1 MKKRLISLLL
11 AFSMM
16 LTFLP
21 VGAVTVFAVDS
32 EWSCGATDS
41 DTVTAH
47 FNSTSGTLTFSGE
60 GAMENYQTMHFVA
73 PWKEI
78 SNQIKKIVIE
88 NGVTSIG
95 SNAFYQCSDMQATLD
110 LSNAK
115 ALTSIGNNAFYGCK
129 ELTGTLKFPDSVT
142 GIGAKAFRDC
152 NNLSGNF
159 ELPESLQSVGIDAFC
174 NCYNLTGGLKLPDTV
189 TSIGTGAFNNCA
201 KLDGYL
207 VLSSSLTKIPQYA
220 FNNCV
225 NLKVEDKLVIPS
237 SVTVIED
244 GAFTRCSSLTGDL
257 EIPDTVTSIGNHA
270 FNGCSSLNGYLTLP
284 SQLTVIPSCAFWNCS
299 QLKVQGGL
307 KIPENVKSIGWGA
320 FKGCA
325 QLKGSLTLPENI
337 ESIGRQAFYDCTGL
351 TGTLKIPENVKSI
364 GGDAFRG
371 CAQLKGSLTLPKD
384 IESIGEQAF
393 YDCTGLTG
401 TLKIPDTV
409 TKIEQGTFYHCGL
422 DFIFPSNVTSIGPR
436 AFDACVNFKGDEEG
450 NFMIPETV
458 QTVGEDAFKRAGIK
472 RLFLPQNL
480 QNIQQIDEQNRAIY
494 YNGTRAELEE
504 AIGTNNF
511 TNLDRAKLKI
521 GSQDIRYLCNVTFN
535 PNGGVF
541 ADGTSAPKTIEG
553 IYRTEKV
560 ATKGDV
566 PANPTRKG
574 YVFDGWYYTDNVARA
589 MTAFD
594 PATEGVPDTITLY
607 AAWRQTDTLAT
618 VAISGLS
625 DGDTLV
631 KGKEYPFT
639 VKITPDGDAGNGK
652 LTLTL
657 ANGGTLYQQ
666 KDDGTWEEMTSS
678 ELDIAL
684 VSKSYQFKLIPDQTG
699 PNTLTAGVQKDGLT
713 GAPNTDEVNFT
724 VRDYEDGTV
733 AIEGLEDAVIK
744 EGESKDFT
752 VKVDPKDDTGKGKI
766 DFGGKNGEVQYKDG
780 DDWKDMPADGLEI
793 DLDDGA
799 KDYEFRI
806 TPKETGKQTLTAA
819 VKQDKNELARDE
831 KDFVVSEMPILT
843 LKDGVI
849 TSVTVPGK
857 DGADPEDITEIVK
870 KNANEDGS
878 FNVPEGATVSV
889 AFDKDAFADSGLKF
903 GHWDITGLDDPNAY
917 QDKESFAFEMPA
929 KGVTLKAMT
938 QDASIEDDEPN
949 VLGTAAIIGTAA
961 VGGAVLGYQA
971 YSLGAE
977 FAGKLM
983 ALPYFP
989 SNRSALAMML
999 WEDAGKPMPE
1009 SELLYPDV
1017 GQEERDMDLQHAA
1030 RWAMENE
1037 LIPDLNDEGTAPE
1050 EMKFYPDNT
1059 VSKIDVLNAWQKAQ
1073 ELKQN
1078 A

>member
-1 MKKRLISLLL
+1 MKKRLVSLLL

-21 VGAVTVFAVDS
+21 VGAVTVFAADS

-41 DTVTAH
+41 DTVTAR
-47 FNSTSGTLTFSGE
+47 FESASGTLTFSGE

-78 SNQIKKIVIE
+78 SNQIKEIVIE

-142 GIGAKAFRDC
+142 GIGAEAFRDC
-152 NNLSGNF
+152 NNLFGNF
-159 ELPESLQSVGIDAFC
+159 ELPKGLQSVGNDAFC
-174 NCYNLTGGLKLPDTV
+174 NCYNLTGDLKLPDTV
-189 TSIGTGAFNNCA
+189 TSIGTGAFYNCA

-207 VLSSSLTKIPQYA
+207 VLSNSLTKIPKIA

-244 GAFTRCSSLTGDL
+244 AAFARCSSLTGDL
-257 EIPDTVTSIGNHA
+257 EIPDTVTSIGNNA
-270 FNGCSSLNGYLTLP
+270 FYGCSSLNGYLTLP

-320 FKGCA
+320 FRGCA

-351 TGTLKIPENVKSI
+351 TGT
-364 GGDAFRG
+364 F
-371 CAQLKGSLTLPKD
+371 
-384 IESIGEQAF
+384 
-393 YDCTGLTG
+393 
-401 TLKIPDTV
+401 KIPDTV
-409 TKIEQGTFYHCGL
+409 TTIEQETFYHCGL
-422 DFIFPSNVTSIGPR
+422 DFIFPSNVTSIGLR

-480 QNIQQIDEQNRAIY
+480 QNIRQIDEQNRAIY

-521 GSQDIRYLCNVTFN
+521 CSQDIRYLCNVTFN

-684 VSKSYQFKLIPDQTG
+684 VSKSYQFKLVPDKTG

-713 GAPNTDEVNFT
+713 GAPNTDEVSFT

-733 AIEGLEDAVIK
+733 TIEGLEDAVIK

-819 VKQDKNELARDE
+819 VKKGEKELARDE

-857 DGADPEDITEIVK
+857 NGADPEDITEIVK

-878 FNVPEGATVSV
+878 FHVPEGATVSV

-929 KGVTLKAMT
+929 KAVTLKAMT
-938 QDASIEDDEPN
+938 QDASIEDDEPDI
-949 VLGTAAIIGTAA
+949 VGPIVIGTTVV

-1009 SELLYPDV
+1009 SELIYPDV
-1017 GQEERDMDLQHAA
+1017 GQEKRDMDLQHAA

>member
-1 MKKRLISLLL
+1 MKKRLVSLLL

-21 VGAVTVFAVDS
+21 VGAVTAFAEDP
-32 EWSCGATDS
+32 EWSCGANAS
-41 DTVTAH
+41 NIVTAH
-47 FNSTSGTLTFSGE
+47 FNSASGTLTFSGE

-110 LSNAK
+110 LSDAK
-115 ALTSIGNNAFYGCK
+115 ALTSIGNNAFYRCK
-129 ELTGTLKFPDSVT
+129 KLTGSLEIPDSVT
-142 GIGAKAFRDC
+142 EIGAEAFLDC

-159 ELPESLQSVGIDAFC
+159 ELPEGLQSVGNDAFY

-189 TSIGTGAFNNCA
+189 TSIGTGAFYNCA
-201 KLDGYL
+201 NLDGYL
-207 VLSSSLTKIPQYA
+207 VLSSSLTRIPKIA

-244 GAFTRCSSLTGDL
+244 AAFARCSSLTGDL
-257 EIPDTVTSIGNHA
+257 EIPDTVTSIGNNA
-270 FNGCSSLNGYLTLP
+270 FYGCSSLNGYLTLP

-320 FKGCA
+320 F
-325 QLKGSLTLPENI
+325 
-337 ESIGRQAFYDCTGL
+337 
-351 TGTLKIPENVKSI
+351 
-364 GGDAFRG
+364 RG

-384 IESIGEQAF
+384 IESIGRQAF

-401 TLKIPDTV
+401 TFKIPDTV
-409 TKIEQGTFYHCGL
+409 TEIEQETFYHCGL
-422 DFIFPSNVTSIGPR
+422 DFIFPSNVTSIGLR

-458 QTVGEDAFKRAGIK
+458 QTVREDAFKRAGIK

-480 QNIQQIDEQNRAIY
+480 QNIRQIDEQNRAIY

-511 TNLDRAKLKI
+511 TNLDRANLKI
-521 GSQDIRYLCNVTFN
+521 GSQDIRYLCDVTFN
-535 PNGGVF
+535 PNGGTF
-541 ADGTSAPKTIEG
+541 KDGTSAPVTIKE
-553 IYRTEKV
+553 IWRTEKV

-607 AAWRQTDTLAT
+607 AAWRQTDTFAT

-684 VSKSYQFKLIPDQTG
+684 VSKSYQFKLVPDQTG

-713 GAPNTDEVNFT
+713 GAPNTDEVSFT

-733 AIEGLEDAVIK
+733 TIDGLDNVTLNEEK
-744 EGESKDFT
+744 SHDFT
-752 VKVDPKDDTGKGKI
+752 VRVDPKDDTGKGKI

-806 TPKETGKQTLTAA
+806 TPKMSGEQTLT
-819 VKQDKNELARDE
+819 
-831 KDFVVSEMPILT
+831 
-843 LKDGVI
+843 
-849 TSVTVPGK
+849 VTVTKENGDELGK
-857 DGADPEDITEIVK
+857 AEAKYTVNKKDVFHTLTVIGGTVKVDGTAVAPDADNSYPVKEDAVVEVSFDRSILSDAQTFDQWTISDKSLLGDPDVAYDEETFTFTMPHADVK
-870 KNANEDGS
+870 
-878 FNVPEGATVSV
+878 
-889 AFDKDAFADSGLKF
+889 
-903 GHWDITGLDDPNAY
+903 I
-917 QDKESFAFEMPA
+917 ES
-929 KGVTLKAMT
+929 MT
-938 QDASIEDDEPN
+938 RDASIDEGPN
-949 VLGTAAIIGTAA
+949 LLEKGAAAGTVIVGGVVLLYQGHMLGTELYLRYLLPHGAIVPQNRAEL
-961 VGGAVLGYQA
+961 AVL
-971 YSLGAE
+971 
-977 FAGKLM
+977 
-983 ALPYFP
+983 
-989 SNRSALAMML
+989 L
-999 WEDAGKPMPE
+999 WQDAGNPE
-1009 SELLYPDV
+1009 PVSTALYSDISNEDSAI
-1017 GQEERDMDLQHAA
+1017 QQAA
-1030 RWAMENE
+1030 RWAVENDLMELLDADE
-1037 LIPDLNDEGTAPE
+1037 HPDHFDPFAPVT
-1050 EMKFYPDNT
+1050 FTD
-1059 VSKIDVLNAWQKAQ
+1059 SIHAWKKAQ
-1073 ELKQN
+1073 ERKQTPTT
-1078 A
+1078 

>member
-1 MKKRLISLLL
+1 MKKRLVSLLL

-21 VGAVTVFAVDS
+21 VGAVTAFAEDP
-32 EWSCGATDS
+32 EWSCGANAS
-41 DTVTAH
+41 NIVTAH
-47 FNSTSGTLTFSGE
+47 FNSASGTLTFSGE

-110 LSNAK
+110 LSDAK

-129 ELTGTLKFPDSVT
+129 KLTGSLEIPDSVT
-142 GIGAKAFRDC
+142 EIGAEAFLDC

-159 ELPESLQSVGIDAFC
+159 ELPEGLQSVGNDAFY

-189 TSIGTGAFNNCA
+189 TSIGTGAFYNCA
-201 KLDGYL
+201 NLDGYL
-207 VLSSSLTKIPQYA
+207 VLSSSLTKIPKIA

-244 GAFTRCSSLTGDL
+244 AAFARCSSLTGDL
-257 EIPDTVTSIGNHA
+257 EIPDTVTSIGNNA
-270 FNGCSSLNGYLTLP
+270 FYGCSSLNGYLTLP

-320 FKGCA
+320 F
-325 QLKGSLTLPENI
+325 
-337 ESIGRQAFYDCTGL
+337 
-351 TGTLKIPENVKSI
+351 
-364 GGDAFRG
+364 RG

-384 IESIGEQAF
+384 IESIGRQAF

-401 TLKIPDTV
+401 TFKIPDTV
-409 TKIEQGTFYHCGL
+409 TEIEQETFYHCGL
-422 DFIFPSNVTSIGPR
+422 DFIFPSNVTSIGLR

-458 QTVGEDAFKRAGIK
+458 QTVREDAFKRAGIK

-480 QNIQQIDEQNRAIY
+480 QNIRQIDEQNRAIY

-511 TNLDRAKLKI
+511 TNLDRANLKI
-521 GSQDIRYLCNVTFN
+521 GSQDIRYLCDVTFN
-535 PNGGVF
+535 PNGGTF
-541 ADGTSAPKTIEG
+541 KDGTSAPVTIKE
-553 IYRTEKV
+553 IWRTEKV

-684 VSKSYQFKLIPDQTG
+684 VSKSYQFKLVPDQTG

-713 GAPNTDEVNFT
+713 GAPNTDEVSFT

-733 AIEGLEDAVIK
+733 TIDGLDNVTLNEEK
-744 EGESKDFT
+744 SHDFT
-752 VKVDPKDDTGKGKI
+752 VRVDPKDDTGKGKI

-806 TPKETGKQTLTAA
+806 TPKMSGEQTLT
-819 VKQDKNELARDE
+819 
-831 KDFVVSEMPILT
+831 
-843 LKDGVI
+843 
-849 TSVTVPGK
+849 VTVTKENGDELGK
-857 DGADPEDITEIVK
+857 AEAKYTVNKKDVFHTLTVIGGTVKVDGTAVAPDADNSYPVKEDAVVEVSFDRSILSDAQTFDQWTISDKSLLGDPDVAYDEETFTFTMPHADVK
-870 KNANEDGS
+870 
-878 FNVPEGATVSV
+878 
-889 AFDKDAFADSGLKF
+889 
-903 GHWDITGLDDPNAY
+903 I
-917 QDKESFAFEMPA
+917 ES
-929 KGVTLKAMT
+929 MT
-938 QDASIEDDEPN
+938 RDASIDEGPN
-949 VLGTAAIIGTAA
+949 LLEKGAAAGTVIVGGVVLLYQGHMLGTELYLRYLLPHGAIVPQNRAEL
-961 VGGAVLGYQA
+961 AVL
-971 YSLGAE
+971 
-977 FAGKLM
+977 
-983 ALPYFP
+983 
-989 SNRSALAMML
+989 L
-999 WEDAGKPMPE
+999 WQDAGNPE
-1009 SELLYPDV
+1009 PVSTALYSDISNEDSAI
-1017 GQEERDMDLQHAA
+1017 QQAA
-1030 RWAMENE
+1030 RWAVENDLMELLDADE
-1037 LIPDLNDEGTAPE
+1037 HPDHFDPFAPVT
-1050 EMKFYPDNT
+1050 FTD
-1059 VSKIDVLNAWQKAQ
+1059 SIHAWKKAQ
-1073 ELKQN
+1073 ERKQTPTT
-1078 A
+1078 

>member
-1 MKKRLISLLL
+1 MKKRLVSLLL

-21 VGAVTVFAVDS
+21 VGAVTVFAADS

-41 DTVTAH
+41 DTVTAR
-47 FNSTSGTLTFSGE
+47 FESASGTLTFSGE

-95 SNAFYQCSDMQATLD
+95 SNAFYQCGDMQATLD
-110 LSNAK
+110 LSDAK
-115 ALTSIGNNAFYGCK
+115 ALTSIGDNAFYGCK
-129 ELTGTLKFPDSVT
+129 KLTGSLEIPDSVT
-142 GIGAKAFRDC
+142 KIGAEAFLDC

-159 ELPESLQSVGIDAFC
+159 ELPEGLQSVGNDAFY

-189 TSIGTGAFNNCA
+189 TSIGTGAFYNCA

-207 VLSSSLTKIPQYA
+207 VLSSSLTKIPQNA
-220 FNNCV
+220 FNHCV

-237 SVTVIED
+237 SVTVIENS
-244 GAFTRCSSLTGDL
+244 AFARCSSLTGDL
-257 EIPDTVTSIGNHA
+257 EIPDTVTSIENNA
-270 FNGCSSLNGYLTLP
+270 FYGCSSLNGYLTLP

-320 FKGCA
+320 F
-325 QLKGSLTLPENI
+325 
-337 ESIGRQAFYDCTGL
+337 
-351 TGTLKIPENVKSI
+351 
-364 GGDAFRG
+364 RG

-384 IESIGEQAF
+384 IESIGKQAF

-401 TLKIPDTV
+401 TLEIPNTV
-409 TKIEQGTFYHCGL
+409 TKIEQEAFYHCGL

-684 VSKSYQFKLIPDQTG
+684 VSKSYQFKLVPDKTG

-713 GAPNTDEVNFT
+713 GAPNTDKVSFT

-733 AIEGLEDAVIK
+733 TIDGLDNVTLNEEK
-744 EGESKDFT
+744 SHDFT
-752 VKVDPKDDTGKGKI
+752 VRVDPKDDTGKGKI

-806 TPKETGKQTLTAA
+806 TPKMSGEQTLT
-819 VKQDKNELARDE
+819 
-831 KDFVVSEMPILT
+831 
-843 LKDGVI
+843 
-849 TSVTVPGK
+849 VTVTKENGDELGK
-857 DGADPEDITEIVK
+857 AEAKYTVNKKDVFHTLTVIGGTVKVDGTAVAPDADNSYPVKEDAVVEVSFDRSILSDAQTFDQWTISDKSLLGDPDVAYDEETFTFTMPHADVK
-870 KNANEDGS
+870 
-878 FNVPEGATVSV
+878 
-889 AFDKDAFADSGLKF
+889 
-903 GHWDITGLDDPNAY
+903 I
-917 QDKESFAFEMPA
+917 ES
-929 KGVTLKAMT
+929 MT
-938 QDASIEDDEPN
+938 RDASIDEGPN
-949 VLGTAAIIGTAA
+949 LLEKGAAAGTVIVGGVVLLYQGHMLGTELYLRYLLPHGAIVPQNRAEL
-961 VGGAVLGYQA
+961 AVL
-971 YSLGAE
+971 
-977 FAGKLM
+977 
-983 ALPYFP
+983 
-989 SNRSALAMML
+989 L
-999 WEDAGKPMPE
+999 WQDAGNPE
-1009 SELLYPDV
+1009 PVSTALYSDISNEDSAI
-1017 GQEERDMDLQHAA
+1017 QQAA
-1030 RWAMENE
+1030 RWAVENDLMELLDADE
-1037 LIPDLNDEGTAPE
+1037 HPDHFDPFAPVT
-1050 EMKFYPDNT
+1050 FTD
-1059 VSKIDVLNAWQKAQ
+1059 SIHAWKKAQ
-1073 ELKQN
+1073 ERKQTPTT
-1078 A
+1078 

>member
-1 MKKRLISLLL
+1 MKKRLVSLLL

-21 VGAVTVFAVDS
+21 VGAVTAFAEDP
-32 EWSCGATDS
+32 EWSCGANAS
-41 DTVTAH
+41 NIVTAH
-47 FNSTSGTLTFSGE
+47 FNSASSTLTFSGE
-60 GAMENYQTMHFVA
+60 GAMENYQTMHYVA

-78 SNQIKKIVIE
+78 SNQIKKIVIG

-110 LSNAK
+110 LSDAK

-129 ELTGTLKFPDSVT
+129 KLTGSLKIPDSVT
-142 GIGAKAFRDC
+142 EIGAEAFLDC
-152 NNLSGNF
+152 NDLSGNF
-159 ELPESLQSVGIDAFC
+159 ELPEGLQSVGNDAFY

-189 TSIGTGAFNNCA
+189 TSIGTGAFYNCA

-207 VLSSSLTKIPQYA
+207 VLSNSLTKIPQNA
-220 FNNCV
+220 FNHCV
-225 NLKVEDKLVIPS
+225 NLKVEDKLVIPN
-237 SVTVIED
+237 SVTVIENS
-244 GAFTRCSSLTGDL
+244 AFARCSSLTGDL
-257 EIPDTVTSIGNHA
+257 EIPDTVTSIEDNA
-270 FNGCSSLNGYLTLP
+270 FYGCSSLNGYLTLP
-284 SQLTVIPSCAFWNCS
+284 SQLTVIPNCAFWNCS
-299 QLKVQGGL
+299 RLKVQDGL
-307 KIPENVKSIGWGA
+307 KIPENVKSIGWG
-320 FKGCA
+320 
-325 QLKGSLTLPENI
+325 
-337 ESIGRQAFYDCTGL
+337 
-351 TGTLKIPENVKSI
+351 
-364 GGDAFRG
+364 AFRG

-384 IESIGEQAF
+384 IKSIGRQAF

-401 TLKIPDTV
+401 TLEIPNTV
-409 TKIEQGTFYHCGL
+409 TKIEQEAFYHCGL

-684 VSKSYQFKLIPDQTG
+684 VSKSYQFKLVPDQTG

-713 GAPNTDEVNFT
+713 GAPNTDEVSFT

-733 AIEGLEDAVIK
+733 TIDGLDNVTLNEEK
-744 EGESKDFT
+744 SHDFT
-752 VKVDPKDDTGKGKI
+752 VRVDPKDDTGKGKI
-766 DFGGKNGEVQYKDG
+766 DFGGKNGEIQYKDG

-806 TPKETGKQTLTAA
+806 TPKMSGEQTLT
-819 VKQDKNELARDE
+819 
-831 KDFVVSEMPILT
+831 
-843 LKDGVI
+843 
-849 TSVTVPGK
+849 VTVTKENGDELGK
-857 DGADPEDITEIVK
+857 AEAKYTVNKKDVFHTLTVIGGTVK
-870 KNANEDGS
+870 VD
-878 FNVPEGATVSV
+878 
-889 AFDKDAFADSGLKF
+889 
-903 GHWDITGLDDPNAY
+903 
-917 QDKESFAFEMPA
+917 
-929 KGVTLKAMT
+929 
-938 QDASIEDDEPN
+938 
-949 VLGTAAIIGTAA
+949 GTAVAPDADNSYP
-961 VGGAVLGYQA
+961 V
-971 YSLGAE
+971 
-977 FAGKLM
+977 K
-983 ALPYFP
+983 
-989 SNRSALAMML
+989 
-999 WEDAGKPMPE
+999 EDAVVE
-1009 SELLYPDV
+1009 
-1017 GQEERDMDLQHAA
+1017 
-1030 RWAMENE
+1030 
-1037 LIPDLNDEGTAPE
+1037 
-1050 EMKFYPDNT
+1050 
-1059 VSKIDVLNAWQKAQ
+1059 VSFDRSILSDPSSR
-1073 ELKQN
+1073 
-1078 A
+1078 

>member
-1 MKKRLISLLL
+1 MKKRLVSLLL

-21 VGAVTVFAVDS
+21 VGAVTAFAEDP
-32 EWSCGATDS
+32 EWSCGANAS
-41 DTVTAH
+41 NIVTAH
-47 FNSTSGTLTFSGE
+47 FNSASGTLTFSGE

-110 LSNAK
+110 LSDAK

-129 ELTGTLKFPDSVT
+129 KLTGSLEIPDSVT
-142 GIGAKAFRDC
+142 EIGAEAFLDC

-159 ELPESLQSVGIDAFC
+159 ELPEGLQSVGNDAFY

-189 TSIGTGAFNNCA
+189 TSIGTGAFYNCA
-201 KLDGYL
+201 NLDGYL
-207 VLSSSLTKIPQYA
+207 VLSSSLTKIPKIA

-244 GAFTRCSSLTGDL
+244 AAFARCSSLTGDL
-257 EIPDTVTSIGNHA
+257 EIPDTVTSIGNNA
-270 FNGCSSLNGYLTLP
+270 FYGCSSLNGYLTLP

-320 FKGCA
+320 F
-325 QLKGSLTLPENI
+325 
-337 ESIGRQAFYDCTGL
+337 
-351 TGTLKIPENVKSI
+351 
-364 GGDAFRG
+364 RG

-384 IESIGEQAF
+384 IESIGRQAF

-401 TLKIPDTV
+401 TFKIPDTV
-409 TKIEQGTFYHCGL
+409 TEIEQETFYHCGL
-422 DFIFPSNVTSIGPR
+422 DFIFPSNVTSIGLR

-458 QTVGEDAFKRAGIK
+458 QTVREDAFKRAGIK

-480 QNIQQIDEQNRAIY
+480 QNIRQIDEQNRAIY

-511 TNLDRAKLKI
+511 TNLDRANLKI
-521 GSQDIRYLCNVTFN
+521 GSQDIRYLCDVTFN
-535 PNGGVF
+535 PNGGTF
-541 ADGTSAPKTIEG
+541 KDGTSAPVTIKE
-553 IYRTEKV
+553 IWRTEKV

-607 AAWRQTDTLAT
+607 AAWRQTDTFAT

-684 VSKSYQFKLIPDQTG
+684 VSKSYQFKLVPDQTG

-713 GAPNTDEVNFT
+713 GAPNTDEVSFT

-733 AIEGLEDAVIK
+733 TIDGLDNVTLNEEK
-744 EGESKDFT
+744 SHDFT
-752 VKVDPKDDTGKGKI
+752 VRVDPKDDTGKGKI

-793 DLDDGA
+793 DLDDDA

-806 TPKETGKQTLTAA
+806 TPKMSGEQTLT
-819 VKQDKNELARDE
+819 
-831 KDFVVSEMPILT
+831 
-843 LKDGVI
+843 
-849 TSVTVPGK
+849 VTVTKENGDELGK
-857 DGADPEDITEIVK
+857 AEAKYTVNKKDVFHTLTVIGGTVKVDGTAVAPDADNSYPVKEDAVVEVSFDRSILSDAQTFDQWTISDKSLLGDPDVAYDEETFTFTMPHADVK
-870 KNANEDGS
+870 
-878 FNVPEGATVSV
+878 
-889 AFDKDAFADSGLKF
+889 
-903 GHWDITGLDDPNAY
+903 I
-917 QDKESFAFEMPA
+917 ES
-929 KGVTLKAMT
+929 MT
-938 QDASIEDDEPN
+938 RDASIDEGPN
-949 VLGTAAIIGTAA
+949 LLEKGAAAGTVIVGGVVLLYQGHMLGTELYLRYLLPHGAIVPQNRAEL
-961 VGGAVLGYQA
+961 AVL
-971 YSLGAE
+971 
-977 FAGKLM
+977 
-983 ALPYFP
+983 
-989 SNRSALAMML
+989 L
-999 WEDAGKPMPE
+999 WQDAGNPE
-1009 SELLYPDV
+1009 PVSTALYSDISNEDSAI
-1017 GQEERDMDLQHAA
+1017 QQAA
-1030 RWAMENE
+1030 RWAVENDLMELLDADE
-1037 LIPDLNDEGTAPE
+1037 HPDHFDPFAPVT
-1050 EMKFYPDNT
+1050 FTD
-1059 VSKIDVLNAWQKAQ
+1059 SIHAWKKAQ
-1073 ELKQN
+1073 ERKQTPTT
-1078 A
+1078 

>member
-1 MKKRLISLLL
+1 MKKRLVSLLL

-21 VGAVTVFAVDS
+21 VGAVTAFAEDP
-32 EWSCGATDS
+32 EWSCGANAS
-41 DTVTAH
+41 NIVTAH
-47 FNSTSGTLTFSGE
+47 FNSASGTLTFSGE

-110 LSNAK
+110 LSDAK

-129 ELTGTLKFPDSVT
+129 KLTGSLEIPDSVT
-142 GIGAKAFRDC
+142 EIGAEAFLDC

-159 ELPESLQSVGIDAFC
+159 ELPEGLQSVGNDAFY

-189 TSIGTGAFNNCA
+189 TSIGTGAFYNCA
-201 KLDGYL
+201 NLDGYL
-207 VLSSSLTKIPQYA
+207 VLSSSLTKIPKIA

-244 GAFTRCSSLTGDL
+244 AAFARCSSLTGDL
-257 EIPDTVTSIGNHA
+257 EIPDTVTSIGNNA
-270 FNGCSSLNGYLTLP
+270 FYGCSSLNGYLTLP

-320 FKGCA
+320 F
-325 QLKGSLTLPENI
+325 
-337 ESIGRQAFYDCTGL
+337 
-351 TGTLKIPENVKSI
+351 
-364 GGDAFRG
+364 RG

-384 IESIGEQAF
+384 IESIGRQAF

-401 TLKIPDTV
+401 TFKIPDTV
-409 TKIEQGTFYHCGL
+409 TEIEQETFYHCGL
-422 DFIFPSNVTSIGPR
+422 DFIFPSNVTSIGLR

-458 QTVGEDAFKRAGIK
+458 QTVREDAFKRAGIK

-480 QNIQQIDEQNRAIY
+480 QNIRQIDEQNRAIY

-511 TNLDRAKLKI
+511 TNLDRANLKI
-521 GSQDIRYLCNVTFN
+521 GSQDIRYLCDVTFN
-535 PNGGVF
+535 PNGGTF
-541 ADGTSAPKTIEG
+541 KDGTSAPVTIKE
-553 IYRTEKV
+553 IWRTEKV

-607 AAWRQTDTLAT
+607 AAWRQTDTFAT

-684 VSKSYQFKLIPDQTG
+684 VSKSYQFKLVPDQTG

-713 GAPNTDEVNFT
+713 GAPNTDEVSFT
-724 VRDYEDGTV
+724 VRDYEGGTV
-733 AIEGLEDAVIK
+733 TIDGLDNVTLNEEK
-744 EGESKDFT
+744 SHDFT
-752 VKVDPKDDTGKGKI
+752 VRVDPKDDTGKGKI

-806 TPKETGKQTLTAA
+806 TPKMSGEQTLT
-819 VKQDKNELARDE
+819 
-831 KDFVVSEMPILT
+831 
-843 LKDGVI
+843 
-849 TSVTVPGK
+849 VTVTKENGDELGK
-857 DGADPEDITEIVK
+857 AEAKYTVNKKDVFHTLTVIGGTVKVDGTAVAPDADNSYPVKEDAVVEVSFDRSILSDAQTFDQWTISDKSLLGDPDVAYDEETFTFTMPHADVK
-870 KNANEDGS
+870 
-878 FNVPEGATVSV
+878 
-889 AFDKDAFADSGLKF
+889 
-903 GHWDITGLDDPNAY
+903 I
-917 QDKESFAFEMPA
+917 ES
-929 KGVTLKAMT
+929 MT
-938 QDASIEDDEPN
+938 RDASIDEGPN
-949 VLGTAAIIGTAA
+949 LLEKGAAAGTVIVGGVVLLYQGHMLGTELYLRYLLPHGAIVPQNRAEL
-961 VGGAVLGYQA
+961 AVL
-971 YSLGAE
+971 
-977 FAGKLM
+977 
-983 ALPYFP
+983 
-989 SNRSALAMML
+989 L
-999 WEDAGKPMPE
+999 WQDAGNPE
-1009 SELLYPDV
+1009 PVSTALYSDISNEDSAI
-1017 GQEERDMDLQHAA
+1017 QQAA
-1030 RWAMENE
+1030 RWAVENDLMELLDADE
-1037 LIPDLNDEGTAPE
+1037 HPDHFDPFAPVT
-1050 EMKFYPDNT
+1050 FTD
-1059 VSKIDVLNAWQKAQ
+1059 SIHAWKKAQ
-1073 ELKQN
+1073 ERKQTPTT
-1078 A
+1078 

>member
-1 MKKRLISLLL
+1 MKKRLVSLLL

-21 VGAVTVFAVDS
+21 VGAVTAFAEDP
-32 EWSCGATDS
+32 EWSCGANAS
-41 DTVTAH
+41 NIVTAH
-47 FNSTSGTLTFSGE
+47 FNSASGTLTFSGE

-110 LSNAK
+110 LSDAK

-129 ELTGTLKFPDSVT
+129 KLTGSLEIPDSVT
-142 GIGAKAFRDC
+142 EIGAEAFLDC

-159 ELPESLQSVGIDAFC
+159 ELPEGLQSVGNDAFY

-189 TSIGTGAFNNCA
+189 TSIGTGAFYNCA
-201 KLDGYL
+201 NLDGYL
-207 VLSSSLTKIPQYA
+207 VLSSSLTKIPKIA

-244 GAFTRCSSLTGDL
+244 AAFARCSSLTGDL
-257 EIPDTVTSIGNHA
+257 EIPDTVTSIGNNA
-270 FNGCSSLNGYLTLP
+270 FYGCSSLNGYLTLP

-320 FKGCA
+320 F
-325 QLKGSLTLPENI
+325 
-337 ESIGRQAFYDCTGL
+337 
-351 TGTLKIPENVKSI
+351 
-364 GGDAFRG
+364 RG

-384 IESIGEQAF
+384 IESIGRQAF

-401 TLKIPDTV
+401 TFKIPDTV
-409 TKIEQGTFYHCGL
+409 TEIEQETFYHCGL
-422 DFIFPSNVTSIGPR
+422 DFIFPSNVTSIGLR

-458 QTVGEDAFKRAGIK
+458 QTVREDAFKRAGIK

-480 QNIQQIDEQNRAIY
+480 QNIRQIDEQNRAIY

-511 TNLDRAKLKI
+511 TNLDRANLKI
-521 GSQDIRYLCNVTFN
+521 GSQDIRYLCDVTFN
-535 PNGGVF
+535 PNGGTF
-541 ADGTSAPKTIEG
+541 EDGTSAPVTIKE
-553 IYRTEKV
+553 IWRTEKV

-566 PANPTRKG
+566 PATPTRKG

-684 VSKSYQFKLIPDQTG
+684 VSKSYQFKLVPDQTG

-713 GAPNTDEVNFT
+713 GAPNTDEVSFT

-733 AIEGLEDAVIK
+733 TIDGLDNVTLNEEK
-744 EGESKDFT
+744 SHDFT
-752 VKVDPKDDTGKGKI
+752 VRVDPKDDTGKGKI

-793 DLDDGA
+793 DLDDSA

-806 TPKETGKQTLTAA
+806 TPKMSGEQTLT
-819 VKQDKNELARDE
+819 
-831 KDFVVSEMPILT
+831 
-843 LKDGVI
+843 
-849 TSVTVPGK
+849 VTVTKENGDELGK
-857 DGADPEDITEIVK
+857 AEAKYTVNKKDVFHTLTVIGGTVKVDGTAVAPDADNSYPVKEDAVVEVSFDRSILSDAQTFDQWTISDKSLLGDPDVAYDEETFTFTMPHADVK
-870 KNANEDGS
+870 
-878 FNVPEGATVSV
+878 
-889 AFDKDAFADSGLKF
+889 
-903 GHWDITGLDDPNAY
+903 I
-917 QDKESFAFEMPA
+917 ES
-929 KGVTLKAMT
+929 MT
-938 QDASIEDDEPN
+938 RDASIDEGPN
-949 VLGTAAIIGTAA
+949 LLEKGAAAGTVIVGGVVLLYQGHMLGTELYLRYLLPHGAIVPQNRAEL
-961 VGGAVLGYQA
+961 AVL
-971 YSLGAE
+971 
-977 FAGKLM
+977 
-983 ALPYFP
+983 
-989 SNRSALAMML
+989 L
-999 WEDAGKPMPE
+999 WQDAGNPE
-1009 SELLYPDV
+1009 PVSTALYSDISNEDSAI
-1017 GQEERDMDLQHAA
+1017 QQAA
-1030 RWAMENE
+1030 RWAVENDLMELLDADE
-1037 LIPDLNDEGTAPE
+1037 HPDHFDPFAPVT
-1050 EMKFYPDNT
+1050 FTD
-1059 VSKIDVLNAWQKAQ
+1059 SIHAWKKAQ
-1073 ELKQN
+1073 ERKQTPTT
-1078 A
+1078 

>member
-1 MKKRLISLLL
+1 MKKRLVSLLL

-21 VGAVTVFAVDS
+21 VGAVTAFAEDP
-32 EWSCGATDS
+32 EWSCGANAS
-41 DTVTAH
+41 NIVTAH
-47 FNSTSGTLTFSGE
+47 FNSASGTLTFSGE

-110 LSNAK
+110 LSDAK

-129 ELTGTLKFPDSVT
+129 KLTGSLEIPDSVT
-142 GIGAKAFRDC
+142 EIGAEAFLDC

-159 ELPESLQSVGIDAFC
+159 ELPEGLQSVGNDAFY

-189 TSIGTGAFNNCA
+189 TSIGTGAFYNCA
-201 KLDGYL
+201 NLDGYL
-207 VLSSSLTKIPQYA
+207 VLSSSLTKIPKIA

-244 GAFTRCSSLTGDL
+244 AAFARCSSLTGDL
-257 EIPDTVTSIGNHA
+257 EIPDTVTSIGNNA
-270 FNGCSSLNGYLTLP
+270 FYGCSSLNGYLTLP

-320 FKGCA
+320 FRGCA
-325 QLKGSLTLPENI
+325 QLKGSLTLLKDI

-351 TGTLKIPENVKSI
+351 TGT
-364 GGDAFRG
+364 F
-371 CAQLKGSLTLPKD
+371 
-384 IESIGEQAF
+384 
-393 YDCTGLTG
+393 
-401 TLKIPDTV
+401 KIPDTV
-409 TKIEQGTFYHCGL
+409 TEIEQETFYHCGL
-422 DFIFPSNVTSIGPR
+422 DFIFPSNVTSIGLR

-458 QTVGEDAFKRAGIK
+458 QTVREDAFKRAGIK

-480 QNIQQIDEQNRAIY
+480 QNIRQIDEQNRAIY

-511 TNLDRAKLKI
+511 TNLDRANLKI
-521 GSQDIRYLCNVTFN
+521 GSQDIRYLCDVTFN
-535 PNGGVF
+535 PNGGTF
-541 ADGTSAPKTIEG
+541 KDGTSAPVTIKE
-553 IYRTEKV
+553 IWRTEKV

-607 AAWRQTDTLAT
+607 AAWRQTDTFAT

-684 VSKSYQFKLIPDQTG
+684 VSKSYQFKLVPDQTG

-713 GAPNTDEVNFT
+713 GAPNTDEVSFT

-733 AIEGLEDAVIK
+733 TIDGLDNVTLNEEK
-744 EGESKDFT
+744 SHDFT
-752 VKVDPKDDTGKGKI
+752 VRVDPKDDTGKGKI

-806 TPKETGKQTLTAA
+806 TPKMSGEQTLT
-819 VKQDKNELARDE
+819 
-831 KDFVVSEMPILT
+831 
-843 LKDGVI
+843 
-849 TSVTVPGK
+849 VTVTKENGDELGK
-857 DGADPEDITEIVK
+857 AEAKYTVNKKDVFHTLTVIGGTVKVDGTAVAPDADNSYPVKEDAVVEVSFDRSILSDAQTFDQWTISDKSLLGDPDVAYDEETFTFTMPHADVK
-870 KNANEDGS
+870 
-878 FNVPEGATVSV
+878 
-889 AFDKDAFADSGLKF
+889 
-903 GHWDITGLDDPNAY
+903 I
-917 QDKESFAFEMPA
+917 ES
-929 KGVTLKAMT
+929 MT
-938 QDASIEDDEPN
+938 RDASIDEGPN
-949 VLGTAAIIGTAA
+949 LLEKGAAAGTVIVGGVVLLYQGHMLGTELYLRYLLPHGAIVPQNRAEL
-961 VGGAVLGYQA
+961 AVL
-971 YSLGAE
+971 
-977 FAGKLM
+977 
-983 ALPYFP
+983 
-989 SNRSALAMML
+989 L
-999 WEDAGKPMPE
+999 WQDAGNPE
-1009 SELLYPDV
+1009 PVSTALYSDISNEDSAI
-1017 GQEERDMDLQHAA
+1017 QQAA
-1030 RWAMENE
+1030 RWAVENDLMELLDADE
-1037 LIPDLNDEGTAPE
+1037 HPDHFDPFAPVT
-1050 EMKFYPDNT
+1050 FTD
-1059 VSKIDVLNAWQKAQ
+1059 SIHAWKKAQ
-1073 ELKQN
+1073 ERKQTPTT
-1078 A
+1078 

>member
-1 MKKRLISLLL
+1 MKKRLVSLLL

-21 VGAVTVFAVDS
+21 VGAVTAFAEDP
-32 EWSCGATDS
+32 EWSCGANAS
-41 DTVTAH
+41 NIVTAH
-47 FNSTSGTLTFSGE
+47 FNSASGTLTFSGE

-88 NGVTSIG
+88 NVVTSIG

-110 LSNAK
+110 LSDAK

-129 ELTGTLKFPDSVT
+129 KLTGSLEIPDSVT
-142 GIGAKAFRDC
+142 EIGAEAFLDC

-159 ELPESLQSVGIDAFC
+159 ELPEGLQSVGNDAFY

-189 TSIGTGAFNNCA
+189 TSIGTGAFYNCA
-201 KLDGYL
+201 NLDGYL
-207 VLSSSLTKIPQYA
+207 VLSSSLTKIPKIA

-244 GAFTRCSSLTGDL
+244 AAFARCSSLTGDL
-257 EIPDTVTSIGNHA
+257 EIPDTVTSIGNNA
-270 FNGCSSLNGYLTLP
+270 FYGCSSLNGYLTLP

-320 FKGCA
+320 F
-325 QLKGSLTLPENI
+325 
-337 ESIGRQAFYDCTGL
+337 
-351 TGTLKIPENVKSI
+351 
-364 GGDAFRG
+364 RG

-384 IESIGEQAF
+384 IESIGRQAF

-401 TLKIPDTV
+401 TFKIPDTV
-409 TKIEQGTFYHCGL
+409 TEIEQETFYHCGL
-422 DFIFPSNVTSIGPR
+422 DFIFPSNVTSIGLR

-458 QTVGEDAFKRAGIK
+458 QTVREDAFKRAGIK

-480 QNIQQIDEQNRAIY
+480 QNIRQIDEQNRAIY

-511 TNLDRAKLKI
+511 TNLDRANLKI
-521 GSQDIRYLCNVTFN
+521 GSQDIRYLCDVTFN
-535 PNGGVF
+535 PNGGTF
-541 ADGTSAPKTIEG
+541 KDGTSAPVTIKE
-553 IYRTEKV
+553 IWRTEKV

-607 AAWRQTDTLAT
+607 AAWRQTDTFAT

-684 VSKSYQFKLIPDQTG
+684 VSKSYQFKLVPDQTG

-713 GAPNTDEVNFT
+713 GAPNTDEVSFT

-733 AIEGLEDAVIK
+733 TIDGLDNVTLNEEK
-744 EGESKDFT
+744 SHDFT
-752 VKVDPKDDTGKGKI
+752 VRVDPKDDTGKGKI

-806 TPKETGKQTLTAA
+806 TPKMSGEQTLT
-819 VKQDKNELARDE
+819 
-831 KDFVVSEMPILT
+831 
-843 LKDGVI
+843 
-849 TSVTVPGK
+849 VTVTKENGDELGK
-857 DGADPEDITEIVK
+857 AEAKYTVNKKDVFHTLTVIGGTVKVDGTAVAPDADNSYPVKEDAVVEVSFDRSILSDAQTFDQWTISDKSLLGDPDVAYDEETFTFTMPHADVK
-870 KNANEDGS
+870 
-878 FNVPEGATVSV
+878 
-889 AFDKDAFADSGLKF
+889 
-903 GHWDITGLDDPNAY
+903 I
-917 QDKESFAFEMPA
+917 ES
-929 KGVTLKAMT
+929 MT
-938 QDASIEDDEPN
+938 RDASIDEGPN
-949 VLGTAAIIGTAA
+949 LLEKGAAAGTVIVGGVVLLYQGHMLGTELYLRYLLPHGAIVPQNRAEL
-961 VGGAVLGYQA
+961 AVL
-971 YSLGAE
+971 
-977 FAGKLM
+977 
-983 ALPYFP
+983 
-989 SNRSALAMML
+989 L
-999 WEDAGKPMPE
+999 WQDAGNPE
-1009 SELLYPDV
+1009 PVSTALYSDISNEDSAI
-1017 GQEERDMDLQHAA
+1017 QQAA
-1030 RWAMENE
+1030 RWAVENDLMELLDADE
-1037 LIPDLNDEGTAPE
+1037 HPDHFDPFAPVT
-1050 EMKFYPDNT
+1050 FTD
-1059 VSKIDVLNAWQKAQ
+1059 SIHAWKKAQ
-1073 ELKQN
+1073 ERKQTPTT
-1078 A
+1078 

>member
-1 MKKRLISLLL
+1 MKKRLVSLLL

-21 VGAVTVFAVDS
+21 VGAVTAFAEDP
-32 EWSCGATDS
+32 EWSCGANDS
-41 DTVTAH
+41 DTVTAR
-47 FNSTSGTLTFSGE
+47 FESASGTLTFSGE

-78 SNQIKKIVIE
+78 SNQIEKIVIK

-110 LSNAK
+110 LSDAK

-129 ELTGTLKFPDSVT
+129 KLTGSLEIPDSVT
-142 GIGAKAFRDC
+142 KIGAEAFLDC

-159 ELPESLQSVGIDAFC
+159 KLPEGLQSVGNDAFY

-189 TSIGTGAFNNCA
+189 TSIGTGAFYNCA

-207 VLSSSLTKIPQYA
+207 VLSNSLTKIPKIA

-244 GAFTRCSSLTGDL
+244 AAFARCSSLTGDL
-257 EIPDTVTSIGNHA
+257 EIPDTVTSIGNNA
-270 FNGCSSLNGYLTLP
+270 FYGCSSLNGYLTLP

-307 KIPENVKSIGWGA
+307 RIPENVKSIGWGA

-351 TGTLKIPENVKSI
+351 TGT
-364 GGDAFRG
+364 F
-371 CAQLKGSLTLPKD
+371 
-384 IESIGEQAF
+384 
-393 YDCTGLTG
+393 
-401 TLKIPDTV
+401 KIPDTV
-409 TKIEQGTFYHCGL
+409 TQIEQETFYHCGL

-684 VSKSYQFKLIPDQTG
+684 VSKSYQFKLVPDQTG

-713 GAPNTDEVNFT
+713 GAPNTDGVSFT
-724 VRDYEDGTV
+724 VRNYEDGTV
-733 AIEGLEDAVIK
+733 TIEGLDNVTLNEEK
-744 EGESKDFT
+744 SHDFT
-752 VKVDPKDDTGKGKI
+752 VRVDPKDDTGKGKI
-766 DFGGKNGEVQYKDG
+766 DFSGKNGEIQYKDC

-806 TPKETGKQTLTAA
+806 TPKMSGEQTLT
-819 VKQDKNELARDE
+819 
-831 KDFVVSEMPILT
+831 
-843 LKDGVI
+843 
-849 TSVTVPGK
+849 VTVTKENGDELGK
-857 DGADPEDITEIVK
+857 AEAKYTVNKKDVFHTLTVIGGTVKVDGTAVAPDADNSYPVKEDAVVEVSFDRSILSDAQTFDQWTISDKSLLGDPDVAYDEETFTFTMPHADVK
-870 KNANEDGS
+870 
-878 FNVPEGATVSV
+878 
-889 AFDKDAFADSGLKF
+889 
-903 GHWDITGLDDPNAY
+903 I
-917 QDKESFAFEMPA
+917 ES
-929 KGVTLKAMT
+929 MT
-938 QDASIEDDEPN
+938 RDASIDEGPN
-949 VLGTAAIIGTAA
+949 LLEKGAAAGTVIVGGVVLLYQGHMLGTELYLRYLLPHGAIVPQNRAEL
-961 VGGAVLGYQA
+961 AVL
-971 YSLGAE
+971 
-977 FAGKLM
+977 
-983 ALPYFP
+983 
-989 SNRSALAMML
+989 L
-999 WEDAGKPMPE
+999 WQDAGNPE
-1009 SELLYPDV
+1009 PVSTALYSDISNEDSAI
-1017 GQEERDMDLQHAA
+1017 QQAA
-1030 RWAMENE
+1030 RWAVENDLMELLDADE
-1037 LIPDLNDEGTAPE
+1037 HPDHFDPFAPVT
-1050 EMKFYPDNT
+1050 FTD
-1059 VSKIDVLNAWQKAQ
+1059 SIHAWKKAQ
-1073 ELKQN
+1073 ERKQTPTT
-1078 A
+1078 

>member
-1 MKKRLISLLL
+1 MKKRLVSLLL

-21 VGAVTVFAVDS
+21 VGAVTAFAEDP
-32 EWSCGATDS
+32 EWSCGANAS
-41 DTVTAH
+41 NIVTAH
-47 FNSTSGTLTFSGE
+47 FNSASGTLTFSGE

-110 LSNAK
+110 LSDAK

-129 ELTGTLKFPDSVT
+129 KLTGSLEIPDSVT
-142 GIGAKAFRDC
+142 EIGAEAFLDC

-159 ELPESLQSVGIDAFC
+159 ELPEGLQSVGNDAFY
-174 NCYNLTGGLKLPDTV
+174 NCYSLTGGLKLPDTV
-189 TSIGTGAFNNCA
+189 TSIGTGAFYNCA
-201 KLDGYL
+201 NLDGYL
-207 VLSSSLTKIPQYA
+207 VLSSSLTKIPKIA

-244 GAFTRCSSLTGDL
+244 AAFARCSSLTGDL
-257 EIPDTVTSIGNHA
+257 EIPDTVTSIGNNA
-270 FNGCSSLNGYLTLP
+270 FYGCSSLNGYLTLP

-320 FKGCA
+320 F
-325 QLKGSLTLPENI
+325 
-337 ESIGRQAFYDCTGL
+337 
-351 TGTLKIPENVKSI
+351 
-364 GGDAFRG
+364 RG

-384 IESIGEQAF
+384 IESIGRQAF

-401 TLKIPDTV
+401 TFKIPDTV
-409 TKIEQGTFYHCGL
+409 TEIEQETFYHCGL
-422 DFIFPSNVTSIGPR
+422 DFIFPSNVTSIGLR

-458 QTVGEDAFKRAGIK
+458 QTVREDAFKRAGIK

-480 QNIQQIDEQNRAIY
+480 QNIRQIDEQNRAIY

-511 TNLDRAKLKI
+511 TNLDRANLKI
-521 GSQDIRYLCNVTFN
+521 GSQDIRYLCDVTFN
-535 PNGGVF
+535 PNGGTF
-541 ADGTSAPKTIEG
+541 KDGTSAPVTIKE
-553 IYRTEKV
+553 IWRTEKV

-607 AAWRQTDTLAT
+607 AAWRQTDTFAT

-684 VSKSYQFKLIPDQTG
+684 VSKSYQFKLVPDQTG

-713 GAPNTDEVNFT
+713 GAPNTDEVSFT

-733 AIEGLEDAVIK
+733 TIDGLDNVTLNEEK
-744 EGESKDFT
+744 SHDFT
-752 VKVDPKDDTGKGKI
+752 VRVDPKDDTGKGKI

-806 TPKETGKQTLTAA
+806 TPKMSGEQTLT
-819 VKQDKNELARDE
+819 
-831 KDFVVSEMPILT
+831 
-843 LKDGVI
+843 
-849 TSVTVPGK
+849 VTVTKENGDELGK
-857 DGADPEDITEIVK
+857 AEAKYTVNKKDVFHTLTVIGGTVKVDGTAVAPDADNSYPVKEDAVVEVSFDRSILSDAQTFDQWTISDKSLLGDPDVAYDEETFTFTMPHADVK
-870 KNANEDGS
+870 
-878 FNVPEGATVSV
+878 
-889 AFDKDAFADSGLKF
+889 
-903 GHWDITGLDDPNAY
+903 I
-917 QDKESFAFEMPA
+917 ES
-929 KGVTLKAMT
+929 MT
-938 QDASIEDDEPN
+938 RDASIDEGPN
-949 VLGTAAIIGTAA
+949 LLEKGAAAGTVIVGGVVLLYQGHMLGTELYLRYLLPHGAIVPQNRAEL
-961 VGGAVLGYQA
+961 AVL
-971 YSLGAE
+971 
-977 FAGKLM
+977 
-983 ALPYFP
+983 
-989 SNRSALAMML
+989 L
-999 WEDAGKPMPE
+999 WQDAGNPE
-1009 SELLYPDV
+1009 PVSTALYSDISNEDSAI
-1017 GQEERDMDLQHAA
+1017 QQAA
-1030 RWAMENE
+1030 RWAVENDLMELLDADE
-1037 LIPDLNDEGTAPE
+1037 HPDHFDPFAPVT
-1050 EMKFYPDNT
+1050 FTD
-1059 VSKIDVLNAWQKAQ
+1059 SIHAWKKAQ
-1073 ELKQN
+1073 ERKQTPTT
-1078 A
+1078 

>member
-1 MKKRLISLLL
+1 MKKRLVSLLL

-21 VGAVTVFAVDS
+21 VGAVTAFAEDP
-32 EWSCGATDS
+32 EWSCGANAS
-41 DTVTAH
+41 NIVTAH
-47 FNSTSGTLTFSGE
+47 FNSASGTLTFSGE

-95 SNAFYQCSDMQATLD
+95 SNAFYQCSDIQATLD
-110 LSNAK
+110 LSDAK

-129 ELTGTLKFPDSVT
+129 KLTGSLEIPDSVT
-142 GIGAKAFRDC
+142 EIGAEAFLDC

-159 ELPESLQSVGIDAFC
+159 ELPEGLQSVGNDAFY

-189 TSIGTGAFNNCA
+189 TSIGTGAFYNCA
-201 KLDGYL
+201 NLDGYL
-207 VLSSSLTKIPQYA
+207 VLSSSLTKIPKIA

-244 GAFTRCSSLTGDL
+244 AAFARCSSLTGDL
-257 EIPDTVTSIGNHA
+257 EIPDTVTSIGNNA
-270 FNGCSSLNGYLTLP
+270 FYGCSSLNGYLTLP

-320 FKGCA
+320 F
-325 QLKGSLTLPENI
+325 
-337 ESIGRQAFYDCTGL
+337 
-351 TGTLKIPENVKSI
+351 
-364 GGDAFRG
+364 RG

-384 IESIGEQAF
+384 IESIGRQAF

-401 TLKIPDTV
+401 TFKIPDTV
-409 TKIEQGTFYHCGL
+409 TEIEQETFYHCGL
-422 DFIFPSNVTSIGPR
+422 DFIFPSNVTSIGLR

-458 QTVGEDAFKRAGIK
+458 QTVREDAFKRAGIK

-480 QNIQQIDEQNRAIY
+480 QNIRQIDEQNRAIY

-511 TNLDRAKLKI
+511 TNLDRANLKI
-521 GSQDIRYLCNVTFN
+521 GSQDIRYLCDVTFN
-535 PNGGVF
+535 PNGGTF
-541 ADGTSAPKTIEG
+541 KDGTSAPVTIKE
-553 IYRTEKV
+553 IWRTEKL

-607 AAWRQTDTLAT
+607 AAWRQTDTFAT

-684 VSKSYQFKLIPDQTG
+684 VSKSYQFKLVPDQTG

-713 GAPNTDEVNFT
+713 GAPNTDEVSFT

-733 AIEGLEDAVIK
+733 TIDGLDNVTLNEEK
-744 EGESKDFT
+744 SHDFT
-752 VKVDPKDDTGKGKI
+752 VRVDPKDDTGKGKI

-806 TPKETGKQTLTAA
+806 TPKMSGEQTLT
-819 VKQDKNELARDE
+819 
-831 KDFVVSEMPILT
+831 
-843 LKDGVI
+843 
-849 TSVTVPGK
+849 VTVTKENGDELGK
-857 DGADPEDITEIVK
+857 AEAKYTVNKKDVFHTLTVIGGTVKVDGTAVAPDADNSYPVKEDAVVEVSFDRSILSDAQTFDQWTISDKSLLGDPDVAYDEETFTFTMPHADVK
-870 KNANEDGS
+870 
-878 FNVPEGATVSV
+878 
-889 AFDKDAFADSGLKF
+889 
-903 GHWDITGLDDPNAY
+903 I
-917 QDKESFAFEMPA
+917 ES
-929 KGVTLKAMT
+929 MT
-938 QDASIEDDEPN
+938 RDASIDEGPN
-949 VLGTAAIIGTAA
+949 LLEKGAAAGTVIVGGVVLLYQGHMLGTELYLRYLLPHGAIVPQNRAEL
-961 VGGAVLGYQA
+961 AVL
-971 YSLGAE
+971 
-977 FAGKLM
+977 
-983 ALPYFP
+983 
-989 SNRSALAMML
+989 L
-999 WEDAGKPMPE
+999 WQDAGNPE
-1009 SELLYPDV
+1009 PVSTALYSDISNEDSAI
-1017 GQEERDMDLQHAA
+1017 QQAA
-1030 RWAMENE
+1030 RWAVENDLMELLDADE
-1037 LIPDLNDEGTAPE
+1037 HPDHFDPFAPVT
-1050 EMKFYPDNT
+1050 FTD
-1059 VSKIDVLNAWQKAQ
+1059 SIHAWKKAQ
-1073 ELKQN
+1073 ERKQTPTT
-1078 A
+1078 

>member
-1 MKKRLISLLL
+1 MKKRLVSLLL

-21 VGAVTVFAVDS
+21 VGAVTAFAEDP
-32 EWSCGATDS
+32 EWSCGANAS
-41 DTVTAH
+41 NIVTAH
-47 FNSTSGTLTFSGE
+47 FNSASGTLTFSGE

-110 LSNAK
+110 LSDAK

-129 ELTGTLKFPDSVT
+129 KLTGSLEIPDSVT
-142 GIGAKAFRDC
+142 EIGAEAFLDC

-159 ELPESLQSVGIDAFC
+159 ELPEGLQSVGNDAFY

-189 TSIGTGAFNNCA
+189 TSIGTGAFYNCA
-201 KLDGYL
+201 NLDGYL
-207 VLSSSLTKIPQYA
+207 VLSSSLTKIPKIA

-244 GAFTRCSSLTGDL
+244 AAFARCSSLTGDL
-257 EIPDTVTSIGNHA
+257 EIPDTVTSIGNNA
-270 FNGCSSLNGYLTLP
+270 FYGCSSLNGYLTLP

-299 QLKVQGGL
+299 QLKEQGGL
-307 KIPENVKSIGWGA
+307 KIPENVKSIGWG
-320 FKGCA
+320 
-325 QLKGSLTLPENI
+325 
-337 ESIGRQAFYDCTGL
+337 
-351 TGTLKIPENVKSI
+351 
-364 GGDAFRG
+364 AFRG

-384 IESIGEQAF
+384 IESIGRQAF

-401 TLKIPDTV
+401 TFKIPDTV
-409 TKIEQGTFYHCGL
+409 TEIEQETFYHCGL
-422 DFIFPSNVTSIGPR
+422 DFIFPSNVTSIGLR

-458 QTVGEDAFKRAGIK
+458 QTVREDAFKRAGIK

-480 QNIQQIDEQNRAIY
+480 QNIRQIDEQNRAIY

-511 TNLDRAKLKI
+511 TNLDRANLKI
-521 GSQDIRYLCNVTFN
+521 GSQDIRYLCDVTFN
-535 PNGGVF
+535 PNGGTF
-541 ADGTSAPKTIEG
+541 KDGTSAPVTIKE
-553 IYRTEKV
+553 IWRTEKV

-607 AAWRQTDTLAT
+607 AAWRQTDTFAT

-684 VSKSYQFKLIPDQTG
+684 VSKSYQFKLVPDQTG

-713 GAPNTDEVNFT
+713 GAPNTDEVSFT

-733 AIEGLEDAVIK
+733 TIDGLDNVTLNEEK
-744 EGESKDFT
+744 SHDFT
-752 VKVDPKDDTGKGKI
+752 VRVDPKDDTGKGKI

-806 TPKETGKQTLTAA
+806 TPKMSGEQTLT
-819 VKQDKNELARDE
+819 
-831 KDFVVSEMPILT
+831 
-843 LKDGVI
+843 
-849 TSVTVPGK
+849 VTVTKENGDELGK
-857 DGADPEDITEIVK
+857 AEAKYTVNKKDVFHTLTVIGGTVKVDGTAVAPDADNSYPVKEDAVVEVSFDRSILSDAQTFDQWTISDKSLLGDPDVAYDEETFTFTMPHADVK
-870 KNANEDGS
+870 
-878 FNVPEGATVSV
+878 
-889 AFDKDAFADSGLKF
+889 
-903 GHWDITGLDDPNAY
+903 I
-917 QDKESFAFEMPA
+917 ES
-929 KGVTLKAMT
+929 MT
-938 QDASIEDDEPN
+938 RDASIDEGPN
-949 VLGTAAIIGTAA
+949 LLEKGAAAGTVIVGGVVLLYQGHMLGTELYLRYLLPHGAIVPQNRAEL
-961 VGGAVLGYQA
+961 AVL
-971 YSLGAE
+971 
-977 FAGKLM
+977 
-983 ALPYFP
+983 
-989 SNRSALAMML
+989 L
-999 WEDAGKPMPE
+999 WQDAGNPE
-1009 SELLYPDV
+1009 PVSTALYSDISNEDSAI
-1017 GQEERDMDLQHAA
+1017 QQAA
-1030 RWAMENE
+1030 RWAVENDLMELLDADE
-1037 LIPDLNDEGTAPE
+1037 HPDHFDPFAPVT
-1050 EMKFYPDNT
+1050 FTD
-1059 VSKIDVLNAWQKAQ
+1059 SIHAWKKAQ
-1073 ELKQN
+1073 ERKQTPTT
-1078 A
+1078 

>member
-1 MKKRLISLLL
+1 MKKRLVSLLL

-21 VGAVTVFAVDS
+21 VGAVTAFAEDP
-32 EWSCGATDS
+32 EWSCGANAS
-41 DTVTAH
+41 NIVTAH
-47 FNSTSGTLTFSGE
+47 FNSASGTLTFSGE

-110 LSNAK
+110 LSDAK

-129 ELTGTLKFPDSVT
+129 KLTGSLEIPDSVT
-142 GIGAKAFRDC
+142 EIGAEAFLDC

-159 ELPESLQSVGIDAFC
+159 ELPEGLQSVGNDAFY

-189 TSIGTGAFNNCA
+189 TSIGTGAFYNCA
-201 KLDGYL
+201 NLDGYL
-207 VLSSSLTKIPQYA
+207 VLSSSLTKIPKIA

-244 GAFTRCSSLTGDL
+244 AAFARCSSLTGDL
-257 EIPDTVTSIGNHA
+257 EIPDTVISIGNNA
-270 FNGCSSLNGYLTLP
+270 FYGCSSLNGYLTLP

-320 FKGCA
+320 F
-325 QLKGSLTLPENI
+325 
-337 ESIGRQAFYDCTGL
+337 
-351 TGTLKIPENVKSI
+351 
-364 GGDAFRG
+364 RG

-384 IESIGEQAF
+384 IESIGRQAF

-401 TLKIPDTV
+401 TFKIPDTV
-409 TKIEQGTFYHCGL
+409 TEIEQETFYHCGL
-422 DFIFPSNVTSIGPR
+422 DFIFPSNVTSIGLR

-458 QTVGEDAFKRAGIK
+458 QTVREDAFKRAGIK

-480 QNIQQIDEQNRAIY
+480 QNIRQIDEQNRAIY

-511 TNLDRAKLKI
+511 TNLDRANLKI
-521 GSQDIRYLCNVTFN
+521 GSQDIRYLCDVTFN
-535 PNGGVF
+535 PNGGTF
-541 ADGTSAPKTIEG
+541 KDGTSAPVTIKE
-553 IYRTEKV
+553 IWRTEKV

-607 AAWRQTDTLAT
+607 AAWRQTDTFAT

-684 VSKSYQFKLIPDQTG
+684 VSKSYQFKLVPDQTG

-713 GAPNTDEVNFT
+713 GAPNTDEVSFT

-733 AIEGLEDAVIK
+733 TIDGLDNVTLNEEK
-744 EGESKDFT
+744 SHDFT
-752 VKVDPKDDTGKGKI
+752 VRVDPKDDTGKGKI

-806 TPKETGKQTLTAA
+806 TPKMSGEQTLT
-819 VKQDKNELARDE
+819 
-831 KDFVVSEMPILT
+831 
-843 LKDGVI
+843 
-849 TSVTVPGK
+849 VTVTKENGDELGK
-857 DGADPEDITEIVK
+857 AEAKYTVNKKDVFHTLTVIGGTVKVDGTAVAPDADNSYPVKEDAVVEVSFDRSILSDAQTFDQWTISDKSLLGDPDVAYDEETFTFTMPHADVK
-870 KNANEDGS
+870 
-878 FNVPEGATVSV
+878 
-889 AFDKDAFADSGLKF
+889 
-903 GHWDITGLDDPNAY
+903 I
-917 QDKESFAFEMPA
+917 ES
-929 KGVTLKAMT
+929 MT
-938 QDASIEDDEPN
+938 RDASIDEGPN
-949 VLGTAAIIGTAA
+949 LLEKGAAAGTVIVGGVVLLYQGHMLGTELYLRYLLPHGAIVPQNRAEL
-961 VGGAVLGYQA
+961 AVL
-971 YSLGAE
+971 
-977 FAGKLM
+977 
-983 ALPYFP
+983 
-989 SNRSALAMML
+989 L
-999 WEDAGKPMPE
+999 WQDAGNPE
-1009 SELLYPDV
+1009 PVSTALYSDISNEDSAI
-1017 GQEERDMDLQHAA
+1017 QQAA
-1030 RWAMENE
+1030 RWAVENDLMELLDADE
-1037 LIPDLNDEGTAPE
+1037 HPDHFDPFAPVT
-1050 EMKFYPDNT
+1050 FTD
-1059 VSKIDVLNAWQKAQ
+1059 SIHAWKKAQ
-1073 ELKQN
+1073 ERKQTPTT
-1078 A
+1078 

>member
-1 MKKRLISLLL
+1 MKKRLVSLLL

-21 VGAVTVFAVDS
+21 VGAVTAFAEDP
-32 EWSCGATDS
+32 EWSCGANAS
-41 DTVTAH
+41 NIVTAH
-47 FNSTSGTLTFSGE
+47 FNSASGTLTFSGE

-110 LSNAK
+110 LSDAK

-129 ELTGTLKFPDSVT
+129 KLTGSLEIPDSVT
-142 GIGAKAFRDC
+142 EIGAEAFLDC

-159 ELPESLQSVGIDAFC
+159 ELPEGLQSVGNDAFY

-189 TSIGTGAFNNCA
+189 TSIGTGAFYNCA
-201 KLDGYL
+201 NLDGYL
-207 VLSSSLTKIPQYA
+207 VLSSSLTKIPKIA

-244 GAFTRCSSLTGDL
+244 AAFARCSSLTGDL
-257 EIPDTVTSIGNHA
+257 EIPDTVTSIGNNA
-270 FNGCSSLNGYLTLP
+270 FYGCSSLNGYLTLP

-320 FKGCA
+320 F
-325 QLKGSLTLPENI
+325 
-337 ESIGRQAFYDCTGL
+337 
-351 TGTLKIPENVKSI
+351 
-364 GGDAFRG
+364 RG

-384 IESIGEQAF
+384 IESIGRQAF

-401 TLKIPDTV
+401 TFKIPDTV
-409 TKIEQGTFYHCGL
+409 TEIEQETFYHCGL
-422 DFIFPSNVTSIGPR
+422 DFIFPSNVTSIGLR

-458 QTVGEDAFKRAGIK
+458 QTVREDAFKRAGIK

-480 QNIQQIDEQNRAIY
+480 QNIRQIDEQNRAIY

-511 TNLDRAKLKI
+511 TNLDRANLKI
-521 GSQDIRYLCNVTFN
+521 GSQDIRYLCDVTFN
-535 PNGGVF
+535 PNGGTF
-541 ADGTSAPKTIEG
+541 KDGTSAPVTIKE
-553 IYRTEKV
+553 IWRTEKV

-607 AAWRQTDTLAT
+607 AAWRQTDTFAT

-684 VSKSYQFKLIPDQTG
+684 VSKSYQFKLVPDQTG

-713 GAPNTDEVNFT
+713 GAPNTDEVSFT

-733 AIEGLEDAVIK
+733 TIEGLENAVIK

-752 VKVDPKDDTGKGKI
+752 VRVDPKDDTGKGKI

-806 TPKETGKQTLTAA
+806 TPKMSGEQTLT
-819 VKQDKNELARDE
+819 
-831 KDFVVSEMPILT
+831 
-843 LKDGVI
+843 
-849 TSVTVPGK
+849 VTVTKENGDELGK
-857 DGADPEDITEIVK
+857 AEAKYTVNKKDVFHTLTVIGGTVKVDGTAVAPDADNSYPVKEDAVVEVSFDRSILSDAQTFDQWTISDKSLLGDPDVAYDEETFTFTMPHADVK
-870 KNANEDGS
+870 
-878 FNVPEGATVSV
+878 
-889 AFDKDAFADSGLKF
+889 
-903 GHWDITGLDDPNAY
+903 I
-917 QDKESFAFEMPA
+917 ES
-929 KGVTLKAMT
+929 MT
-938 QDASIEDDEPN
+938 RDASIDEGPN
-949 VLGTAAIIGTAA
+949 LLEKGAAAGTVIVGSVVLLYQGHMLGTELYLRYLLPHGAIVPQNRAEL
-961 VGGAVLGYQA
+961 AVL
-971 YSLGAE
+971 
-977 FAGKLM
+977 
-983 ALPYFP
+983 
-989 SNRSALAMML
+989 L
-999 WEDAGKPMPE
+999 WQDAGNPE
-1009 SELLYPDV
+1009 PVSTALYSDISNEDSAI
-1017 GQEERDMDLQHAA
+1017 QQAA
-1030 RWAMENE
+1030 RWAVENDLMELLDADE
-1037 LIPDLNDEGTAPE
+1037 HPDHFDPFAPVT
-1050 EMKFYPDNT
+1050 FTD
-1059 VSKIDVLNAWQKAQ
+1059 SIHAWKKAQ
-1073 ELKQN
+1073 ERKQTPTT
-1078 A
+1078 

>member
-1 MKKRLISLLL
+1 MKKRLVSLLL

-21 VGAVTVFAVDS
+21 VGAVTAFAEDP
-32 EWSCGATDS
+32 EWSCGANAS
-41 DTVTAH
+41 NIVTAH
-47 FNSTSGTLTFSGE
+47 FNSASGTLTFSGE

-110 LSNAK
+110 LSDAK

-129 ELTGTLKFPDSVT
+129 KLTGSLEIPDSVT
-142 GIGAKAFRDC
+142 EIGAEAFLDC

-159 ELPESLQSVGIDAFC
+159 ELPEGLQSVGNDAFY

-189 TSIGTGAFNNCA
+189 TSIGTGAFYNCA
-201 KLDGYL
+201 NLDGYL
-207 VLSSSLTKIPQYA
+207 VLSSSLTKIPKIA

-244 GAFTRCSSLTGDL
+244 AAFARCSSLTGDL
-257 EIPDTVTSIGNHA
+257 EIPDTVTSIGNNA
-270 FNGCSSLNGYLTLP
+270 FYGCSSLNGYLTLP

-320 FKGCA
+320 F
-325 QLKGSLTLPENI
+325 
-337 ESIGRQAFYDCTGL
+337 
-351 TGTLKIPENVKSI
+351 
-364 GGDAFRG
+364 RG

-384 IESIGEQAF
+384 IESIGRQAF

-401 TLKIPDTV
+401 TFKIPDTV
-409 TKIEQGTFYHCGL
+409 TEIEQETFYHCGL
-422 DFIFPSNVTSIGPR
+422 DFIFPSNVTSIGLR

-458 QTVGEDAFKRAGIK
+458 QTVREDAFKRAGIK

-480 QNIQQIDEQNRAIY
+480 QNIRQIDEQNRAIY

-511 TNLDRAKLKI
+511 TNLDRANLKI
-521 GSQDIRYLCNVTFN
+521 GSQDIRYLCDMTFN
-535 PNGGVF
+535 PNGGTF
-541 ADGTSAPKTIEG
+541 KDGTSAPVTIKE
-553 IYRTEKV
+553 IWRTEKV

-607 AAWRQTDTLAT
+607 AAWRQTDTFAT

-684 VSKSYQFKLIPDQTG
+684 VSKSYQFKLVPDQTG

-713 GAPNTDEVNFT
+713 GAPNTDEVSFT

-733 AIEGLEDAVIK
+733 TIDGLDNVTLNEEK
-744 EGESKDFT
+744 SHDFT
-752 VKVDPKDDTGKGKI
+752 VRVDPKDDTGKGKI

-806 TPKETGKQTLTAA
+806 TPKMSGEQTLT
-819 VKQDKNELARDE
+819 
-831 KDFVVSEMPILT
+831 
-843 LKDGVI
+843 
-849 TSVTVPGK
+849 VTVTKENGDELGK
-857 DGADPEDITEIVK
+857 AEAKYTVNKKDVFHTLTVIGGTVKVDGTAVAPDADNSYPVKEDAVVEVSFDRSILSDAQTFDQWTISDKSLLGDPDVAYDEETFTFTMPHADVK
-870 KNANEDGS
+870 
-878 FNVPEGATVSV
+878 
-889 AFDKDAFADSGLKF
+889 
-903 GHWDITGLDDPNAY
+903 I
-917 QDKESFAFEMPA
+917 ES
-929 KGVTLKAMT
+929 MT
-938 QDASIEDDEPN
+938 RDASIDEGPN
-949 VLGTAAIIGTAA
+949 LLEKGAAAGTVIVGGVVLLYQGHMLGTELYLRYLLPHGAIVPQNRAEL
-961 VGGAVLGYQA
+961 AVL
-971 YSLGAE
+971 
-977 FAGKLM
+977 
-983 ALPYFP
+983 
-989 SNRSALAMML
+989 L
-999 WEDAGKPMPE
+999 WQDAGNPE
-1009 SELLYPDV
+1009 PVSTALYSDISNEDSAI
-1017 GQEERDMDLQHAA
+1017 QQAA
-1030 RWAMENE
+1030 RWAVENDLMELLDADE
-1037 LIPDLNDEGTAPE
+1037 HPDHFDPFAPVT
-1050 EMKFYPDNT
+1050 FTD
-1059 VSKIDVLNAWQKAQ
+1059 SIHAWKKAQ
-1073 ELKQN
+1073 ERKQTPTT
-1078 A
+1078 

>member
-1 MKKRLISLLL
+1 MKKRLVSLLL

-21 VGAVTVFAVDS
+21 VGAVTAFAEDP
-32 EWSCGATDS
+32 EWSCGANAS
-41 DTVTAH
+41 NIVTAH
-47 FNSTSGTLTFSGE
+47 FNSASGTLTFSGE

-110 LSNAK
+110 LSDAK

-129 ELTGTLKFPDSVT
+129 KLTGSLEIPDSVT
-142 GIGAKAFRDC
+142 EIGAEAFLDC

-159 ELPESLQSVGIDAFC
+159 ELPEGLQSVGNDAFY

-189 TSIGTGAFNNCA
+189 TSIGTGAFYNCA
-201 KLDGYL
+201 NLDGYL
-207 VLSSSLTKIPQYA
+207 VLSSSLTKIPKIA

-225 NLKVEDKLVIPS
+225 NLKVEDKLIIPS

-244 GAFTRCSSLTGDL
+244 AAFARCSSLTGDL
-257 EIPDTVTSIGNHA
+257 EIPDTVTSIGNNA
-270 FNGCSSLNGYLTLP
+270 FYGCSSLNGYLTLP

-320 FKGCA
+320 F
-325 QLKGSLTLPENI
+325 
-337 ESIGRQAFYDCTGL
+337 
-351 TGTLKIPENVKSI
+351 
-364 GGDAFRG
+364 RG

-384 IESIGEQAF
+384 IESIGRQAF

-401 TLKIPDTV
+401 TFKIPDTV
-409 TKIEQGTFYHCGL
+409 TEIEQETFYHCGL
-422 DFIFPSNVTSIGPR
+422 DFIFPSNVTSIGLR

-458 QTVGEDAFKRAGIK
+458 QTVREDAFKRAGIK

-480 QNIQQIDEQNRAIY
+480 QNIRQIDEQNRAIY

-511 TNLDRAKLKI
+511 TNLDRANLKI
-521 GSQDIRYLCNVTFN
+521 GSQDIRYLCDVTFN
-535 PNGGVF
+535 PNGGTF
-541 ADGTSAPKTIEG
+541 KDGTSAPVTIKE
-553 IYRTEKV
+553 IWRTEKV

-607 AAWRQTDTLAT
+607 AAWRQTDTFAT

-684 VSKSYQFKLIPDQTG
+684 VSKSYQFKLVPDQTG

-713 GAPNTDEVNFT
+713 GAPNTDEVSFT

-733 AIEGLEDAVIK
+733 TIDGLDNVTLNEEK
-744 EGESKDFT
+744 SHDFT
-752 VKVDPKDDTGKGKI
+752 VRVDPKDDTGKGKI

-806 TPKETGKQTLTAA
+806 TPKMSGEQTLT
-819 VKQDKNELARDE
+819 
-831 KDFVVSEMPILT
+831 
-843 LKDGVI
+843 
-849 TSVTVPGK
+849 VTVTKENGDELGK
-857 DGADPEDITEIVK
+857 AEAKYTVNKKDVFHTLTVIGGTVKVDGTAVAPDADNSYPVKEDAVVEVSFDRSILSDAQTFDQWTISDKSLLGDPDVAYDEETFTFTMPHADVK
-870 KNANEDGS
+870 
-878 FNVPEGATVSV
+878 
-889 AFDKDAFADSGLKF
+889 
-903 GHWDITGLDDPNAY
+903 I
-917 QDKESFAFEMPA
+917 ES
-929 KGVTLKAMT
+929 MT
-938 QDASIEDDEPN
+938 RDASIDEGPN
-949 VLGTAAIIGTAA
+949 LLEKGAAAGTVIVGGVVLLYQGHMLGTELYLRYLLPHGAIVPQNRAEL
-961 VGGAVLGYQA
+961 AVL
-971 YSLGAE
+971 
-977 FAGKLM
+977 
-983 ALPYFP
+983 
-989 SNRSALAMML
+989 L
-999 WEDAGKPMPE
+999 WQDAGNPE
-1009 SELLYPDV
+1009 PVSTALYSDISNEDSAI
-1017 GQEERDMDLQHAA
+1017 QQAA
-1030 RWAMENE
+1030 RWAVENDLMELLDADE
-1037 LIPDLNDEGTAPE
+1037 HPDHFDPFAPVT
-1050 EMKFYPDNT
+1050 FTD
-1059 VSKIDVLNAWQKAQ
+1059 SIHAWKKAQ
-1073 ELKQN
+1073 ERKQTPTT
-1078 A
+1078 

>member
-1 MKKRLISLLL
+1 MKKRLVSLLL

-21 VGAVTVFAVDS
+21 VGAVTAFAEDP
-32 EWSCGATDS
+32 EWSCGANAS
-41 DTVTAH
+41 NIVTAH
-47 FNSTSGTLTFSGE
+47 FNSASGTLTFSGE

-110 LSNAK
+110 LSDAK

-129 ELTGTLKFPDSVT
+129 KLTGSLEIPDSVT
-142 GIGAKAFRDC
+142 EIGAEAFLDC

-159 ELPESLQSVGIDAFC
+159 ELPEGLQSVGNDAFY

-189 TSIGTGAFNNCA
+189 TSIGTGAFYNCA
-201 KLDGYL
+201 NLDGYL
-207 VLSSSLTKIPQYA
+207 VLSSSLTKIPKIA

-244 GAFTRCSSLTGDL
+244 AAFARCSSLTGDL
-257 EIPDTVTSIGNHA
+257 EIPDTVTSIGNNA
-270 FNGCSSLNGYLTLP
+270 FYGCSSLNGYLTLP

-320 FKGCA
+320 F
-325 QLKGSLTLPENI
+325 
-337 ESIGRQAFYDCTGL
+337 
-351 TGTLKIPENVKSI
+351 
-364 GGDAFRG
+364 RG

-384 IESIGEQAF
+384 IESIGRQAF

-401 TLKIPDTV
+401 TFKIPDTV
-409 TKIEQGTFYHCGL
+409 TEIEQETFYHCGL
-422 DFIFPSNVTSIGPR
+422 DFIFPSNVTSIGLR

-458 QTVGEDAFKRAGIK
+458 QTVREDAFKRAGIK

-480 QNIQQIDEQNRAIY
+480 QNIRQIDEQNRAIY

-511 TNLDRAKLKI
+511 TNLDRANLKI
-521 GSQDIRYLCNVTFN
+521 GSQDIRYLCDVTFN
-535 PNGGVF
+535 PNGGTF
-541 ADGTSAPKTIEG
+541 KDGTSAPVTIKE
-553 IYRTEKV
+553 IWRTEKV

-607 AAWRQTDTLAT
+607 AAWRQTDTFAT

-684 VSKSYQFKLIPDQTG
+684 VSKSYQFKLVPDQTG

-713 GAPNTDEVNFT
+713 GAPNTDEVSFT

-733 AIEGLEDAVIK
+733 TIDGLDNVTLNEEK
-744 EGESKDFT
+744 SHDFT
-752 VKVDPKDDTGKGKI
+752 VRVDPKDDTGKGKI

-806 TPKETGKQTLTAA
+806 TPKMSGEQTLT
-819 VKQDKNELARDE
+819 
-831 KDFVVSEMPILT
+831 
-843 LKDGVI
+843 
-849 TSVTVPGK
+849 VTVTKENGDELGK
-857 DGADPEDITEIVK
+857 AEAKYTVNKKDVFHTLTVIGGTVKVDGTAVAPDANNSYPVKEDAVVEVSFDRSILSDAQTFDQWTISDKSLLGDPDVAYDEETFTFTMPHADVK
-870 KNANEDGS
+870 
-878 FNVPEGATVSV
+878 
-889 AFDKDAFADSGLKF
+889 
-903 GHWDITGLDDPNAY
+903 I
-917 QDKESFAFEMPA
+917 ES
-929 KGVTLKAMT
+929 MT
-938 QDASIEDDEPN
+938 RDASIDEGPN
-949 VLGTAAIIGTAA
+949 LLEKGAAAGTVIVGGVVLLYQGHMLGTELYLRYLLPHGAIVPQNRAEL
-961 VGGAVLGYQA
+961 AVL
-971 YSLGAE
+971 
-977 FAGKLM
+977 
-983 ALPYFP
+983 
-989 SNRSALAMML
+989 L
-999 WEDAGKPMPE
+999 WQDAGNPE
-1009 SELLYPDV
+1009 PVSTALYSDISNEDSAI
-1017 GQEERDMDLQHAA
+1017 QQAA
-1030 RWAMENE
+1030 RWAVENDLMELLDADE
-1037 LIPDLNDEGTAPE
+1037 HPDHFDPFAPVT
-1050 EMKFYPDNT
+1050 FTD
-1059 VSKIDVLNAWQKAQ
+1059 SIHAWKKAQ
-1073 ELKQN
+1073 ERKQTPTT
-1078 A
+1078 

>member
-1 MKKRLISLLL
+1 MKKRLVSLLL

-21 VGAVTVFAVDS
+21 VGAVTAFAEDP
-32 EWSCGATDS
+32 EWSCGANAS
-41 DTVTAH
+41 NIVTAH
-47 FNSTSGTLTFSGE
+47 FNSASGTLTFSGE

-110 LSNAK
+110 LSDAK

-129 ELTGTLKFPDSVT
+129 KLTGSLEIPDSVT
-142 GIGAKAFRDC
+142 EIGAEAFLDC

-159 ELPESLQSVGIDAFC
+159 ELPEGLQSVGNDAFY

-189 TSIGTGAFNNCA
+189 TSIGTGAFYNCA
-201 KLDGYL
+201 NLDGYL
-207 VLSSSLTKIPQYA
+207 VLSSSLTKIPKIA

-244 GAFTRCSSLTGDL
+244 AAFARCSSLTGDL
-257 EIPDTVTSIGNHA
+257 EIPDTVTSIGNNA
-270 FNGCSSLNGYLTLP
+270 FYGCSSLNGYLTLP

-320 FKGCA
+320 F
-325 QLKGSLTLPENI
+325 
-337 ESIGRQAFYDCTGL
+337 
-351 TGTLKIPENVKSI
+351 
-364 GGDAFRG
+364 RG

-384 IESIGEQAF
+384 IESIGRQAF

-401 TLKIPDTV
+401 TFKIPDTV
-409 TKIEQGTFYHCGL
+409 TEIEQETFYHCGL
-422 DFIFPSNVTSIGPR
+422 DFIFPSNVTSIGLR

-458 QTVGEDAFKRAGIK
+458 QTVREDAFKRAGIK

-480 QNIQQIDEQNRAIY
+480 QNIRQIDEQNRAIY

-511 TNLDRAKLKI
+511 TNLDRANLKI
-521 GSQDIRYLCNVTFN
+521 GSQDIRYLCDVTFN
-535 PNGGVF
+535 PNGGTF
-541 ADGTSAPKTIEG
+541 KDGTSAPVTIKE
-553 IYRTEKV
+553 IWRTEKV

-607 AAWRQTDTLAT
+607 AAWRQTDTFAT

-684 VSKSYQFKLIPDQTG
+684 VSKSYQFKLVPDQTG

-713 GAPNTDEVNFT
+713 GAPNTDEVSFT

-733 AIEGLEDAVIK
+733 TIDGLDNVTLNEEK
-744 EGESKDFT
+744 SHDFS
-752 VKVDPKDDTGKGKI
+752 VRVDPKDDTGKGKI

-806 TPKETGKQTLTAA
+806 TPKMSGEQTLT
-819 VKQDKNELARDE
+819 
-831 KDFVVSEMPILT
+831 
-843 LKDGVI
+843 
-849 TSVTVPGK
+849 VTVTKENGDELGK
-857 DGADPEDITEIVK
+857 AEAKYTVNKKDVFHTLTVIGGTVKVDGTAVAPDADNSYPVKEDAVVEVSFDRSILSDAQTFDQWTISDKSLLGDPDVAYDEETFTFTMPHADVK
-870 KNANEDGS
+870 
-878 FNVPEGATVSV
+878 
-889 AFDKDAFADSGLKF
+889 
-903 GHWDITGLDDPNAY
+903 I
-917 QDKESFAFEMPA
+917 ES
-929 KGVTLKAMT
+929 MT
-938 QDASIEDDEPN
+938 RDASIDEGPN
-949 VLGTAAIIGTAA
+949 LLEKGAAAGTVIVGGVVLLYQGHMLGTELYLRYLLPHGAIVPQNRAEL
-961 VGGAVLGYQA
+961 AVL
-971 YSLGAE
+971 
-977 FAGKLM
+977 
-983 ALPYFP
+983 
-989 SNRSALAMML
+989 L
-999 WEDAGKPMPE
+999 WQDAGNPE
-1009 SELLYPDV
+1009 PVSTALYSDISNEDSAI
-1017 GQEERDMDLQHAA
+1017 QQAA
-1030 RWAMENE
+1030 RWAVENDLMELLDADE
-1037 LIPDLNDEGTAPE
+1037 HPDHFDPFAPVT
-1050 EMKFYPDNT
+1050 FTD
-1059 VSKIDVLNAWQKAQ
+1059 SIHAWKKAQ
-1073 ELKQN
+1073 ERKQTPTT
-1078 A
+1078 

>member
-1 MKKRLISLLL
+1 MKKRLVSLLL

-21 VGAVTVFAVDS
+21 VGAVTAFAEDP
-32 EWSCGATDS
+32 EWSCGANAS
-41 DTVTAH
+41 NIVTAH
-47 FNSTSGTLTFSGE
+47 FNSASGTLTFSGE

-110 LSNAK
+110 LSDAK

-129 ELTGTLKFPDSVT
+129 KLTGSLEIPDSVT
-142 GIGAKAFRDC
+142 EIGAEAFLDC

-159 ELPESLQSVGIDAFC
+159 ELPEGLQSVGNDAFY

-189 TSIGTGAFNNCA
+189 TSIGTGAFYNCA
-201 KLDGYL
+201 NLDGYL
-207 VLSSSLTKIPQYA
+207 VLSSSLTKIPKIA

-244 GAFTRCSSLTGDL
+244 AAFARCSSLTGDL
-257 EIPDTVTSIGNHA
+257 EIPDTVTSIGNNA
-270 FNGCSSLNGYLTLP
+270 FYGCSSLNGYLTLP

-320 FKGCA
+320 F
-325 QLKGSLTLPENI
+325 
-337 ESIGRQAFYDCTGL
+337 
-351 TGTLKIPENVKSI
+351 
-364 GGDAFRG
+364 RG

-384 IESIGEQAF
+384 IESIGRQAF

-401 TLKIPDTV
+401 TFKIPDTV
-409 TKIEQGTFYHCGL
+409 TEIEQETFYHCGL
-422 DFIFPSNVTSIGPR
+422 DFIFPSNVTSIGLR

-458 QTVGEDAFKRAGIK
+458 QTVREDAFKRAGIK

-480 QNIQQIDEQNRAIY
+480 QNIRQIDEQNRAIY

-511 TNLDRAKLKI
+511 TNLDSANLKI
-521 GSQDIRYLCNVTFN
+521 GSQDIRYLCDVTFN
-535 PNGGVF
+535 PNGGTF
-541 ADGTSAPKTIEG
+541 KDGTSAPVTIKE
-553 IYRTEKV
+553 IWRTEKV

-607 AAWRQTDTLAT
+607 AAWRQTDTFAT

-684 VSKSYQFKLIPDQTG
+684 VSKSYQFKLVPDQTG

-713 GAPNTDEVNFT
+713 GAPNTDEVSFT

-733 AIEGLEDAVIK
+733 TIDGLDNVTLNEEK
-744 EGESKDFT
+744 SHDFT
-752 VKVDPKDDTGKGKI
+752 VRVDPKDDTGKGKI

-806 TPKETGKQTLTAA
+806 TPKMSGEQTLT
-819 VKQDKNELARDE
+819 
-831 KDFVVSEMPILT
+831 
-843 LKDGVI
+843 
-849 TSVTVPGK
+849 VTVTKENGDELGK
-857 DGADPEDITEIVK
+857 AEAKYTVNKKDVFHTLTVIGGTVKVDGTAVAPDADNSYPVKEDAVVEVSFDRSILSDAQTFDQWTISDKSLLGDPDVAYDEETFTFTMPHADVK
-870 KNANEDGS
+870 
-878 FNVPEGATVSV
+878 
-889 AFDKDAFADSGLKF
+889 
-903 GHWDITGLDDPNAY
+903 I
-917 QDKESFAFEMPA
+917 ES
-929 KGVTLKAMT
+929 MT
-938 QDASIEDDEPN
+938 RDASIDEGPN
-949 VLGTAAIIGTAA
+949 LLEKGAAAGTVIVGGVVLLYQGHMLGTELYLRYLLPHGAIVPQNRAEL
-961 VGGAVLGYQA
+961 AVL
-971 YSLGAE
+971 
-977 FAGKLM
+977 
-983 ALPYFP
+983 
-989 SNRSALAMML
+989 L
-999 WEDAGKPMPE
+999 WQDAGNPE
-1009 SELLYPDV
+1009 PVSTALYSDISNEDSAI
-1017 GQEERDMDLQHAA
+1017 QQAA
-1030 RWAMENE
+1030 RWAVENDLMELLDADE
-1037 LIPDLNDEGTAPE
+1037 HPDHFDPFAPVT
-1050 EMKFYPDNT
+1050 FTD
-1059 VSKIDVLNAWQKAQ
+1059 SIHAWKKAQ
-1073 ELKQN
+1073 ERKQTPTT
-1078 A
+1078 

>member
-1 MKKRLISLLL
+1 MKKRLVSLLL

-21 VGAVTVFAVDS
+21 VGAVTAFAEDP
-32 EWSCGATDS
+32 EWSCGANAS
-41 DTVTAH
+41 NIVTAH
-47 FNSTSGTLTFSGE
+47 FNSASGTLTFSGE

-110 LSNAK
+110 LSDAK

-129 ELTGTLKFPDSVT
+129 KLTGSLEIPDSVT
-142 GIGAKAFRDC
+142 EIGAEAFLDC

-159 ELPESLQSVGIDAFC
+159 ELPEGLQSVGNDAFY

-189 TSIGTGAFNNCA
+189 TSIGTGAFYNCA
-201 KLDGYL
+201 NLDGYL
-207 VLSSSLTKIPQYA
+207 VLSSSLTKIPKIA

-244 GAFTRCSSLTGDL
+244 AAFARCSSLTGDL
-257 EIPDTVTSIGNHA
+257 EIPDTVTSIGNNA
-270 FNGCSSLNGYLTLP
+270 FYGCSSLNGYLTLP

-320 FKGCA
+320 F
-325 QLKGSLTLPENI
+325 
-337 ESIGRQAFYDCTGL
+337 
-351 TGTLKIPENVKSI
+351 
-364 GGDAFRG
+364 RG

-384 IESIGEQAF
+384 IESIGRQAF

-401 TLKIPDTV
+401 TFKIPDTV
-409 TKIEQGTFYHCGL
+409 TEIEQETFYHCGL
-422 DFIFPSNVTSIGPR
+422 DFIFPSNVTSIGLR

-458 QTVGEDAFKRAGIK
+458 QTVREDAFKRAGIK

-480 QNIQQIDEQNRAIY
+480 QNIRQIDEQNRAIY

-511 TNLDRAKLKI
+511 TNLDRANLKI
-521 GSQDIRYLCNVTFN
+521 GSQDIRYLCDVTFN
-535 PNGGVF
+535 PNGGTF
-541 ADGTSAPKTIEG
+541 KDGTSAPVTIKE
-553 IYRTEKV
+553 IWRTEKV

-607 AAWRQTDTLAT
+607 AAWRQTDTFAT

-684 VSKSYQFKLIPDQTG
+684 VSKSYQFKLVPDQTG

-713 GAPNTDEVNFT
+713 GAPNTDEVSFT

-733 AIEGLEDAVIK
+733 TIDGLDNVTLNEEK
-744 EGESKDFT
+744 SHDFT
-752 VKVDPKDDTGKGKI
+752 VRVDPKDDTGKGKI

-806 TPKETGKQTLTAA
+806 TPKMSGEQTLT
-819 VKQDKNELARDE
+819 
-831 KDFVVSEMPILT
+831 
-843 LKDGVI
+843 
-849 TSVTVPGK
+849 VTVTKENGDELGK
-857 DGADPEDITEIVK
+857 AEAKYTVNKKDVFHTLTVIGGTVKVDGTAVAPDADNSYPVKEDAVVEVSFDRSILSDAQTFDQWTISDKSLLGDPDVAYDEETFTFTMPHADVK
-870 KNANEDGS
+870 
-878 FNVPEGATVSV
+878 
-889 AFDKDAFADSGLKF
+889 
-903 GHWDITGLDDPNAY
+903 I
-917 QDKESFAFEMPA
+917 ES
-929 KGVTLKAMT
+929 MT
-938 QDASIEDDEPN
+938 RDASIDEGPN
-949 VLGTAAIIGTAA
+949 LLEKGAAAGTVIVGGVVLLYQGHMLGTELYLRYLLPHGAIVPQNRAEL
-961 VGGAVLGYQA
+961 AVL
-971 YSLGAE
+971 
-977 FAGKLM
+977 
-983 ALPYFP
+983 
-989 SNRSALAMML
+989 L
-999 WEDAGKPMPE
+999 WQDAGNTEPV
-1009 SELLYPDV
+1009 STALYSDISNEDSAI
-1017 GQEERDMDLQHAA
+1017 QQAA
-1030 RWAMENE
+1030 RWAVENDLMELLDADE
-1037 LIPDLNDEGTAPE
+1037 HPDHFDPFAPVT
-1050 EMKFYPDNT
+1050 FTD
-1059 VSKIDVLNAWQKAQ
+1059 SIHAWKKAQ
-1073 ELKQN
+1073 ERKQTPTT
-1078 A
+1078 

>member
-1 MKKRLISLLL
+1 MKKRLVSLLL

-21 VGAVTVFAVDS
+21 VGAVTAFAEDP
-32 EWSCGATDS
+32 EWSCGANAS
-41 DTVTAH
+41 NIVTAH
-47 FNSTSGTLTFSGE
+47 FNSASGTLTFSGE

-110 LSNAK
+110 LSDAK

-129 ELTGTLKFPDSVT
+129 KLTGSLEIPDSVT
-142 GIGAKAFRDC
+142 EIGAEAFLDC

-159 ELPESLQSVGIDAFC
+159 ELPEGLQSVGNDAFY

-189 TSIGTGAFNNCA
+189 TSIGTGAFYNCA
-201 KLDGYL
+201 NLDGYL
-207 VLSSSLTKIPQYA
+207 VLSSSLTKIPKIA

-244 GAFTRCSSLTGDL
+244 AAFARCSSLTGDL
-257 EIPDTVTSIGNHA
+257 EIPDTVTSIGNNA
-270 FNGCSSLNGYLTLP
+270 FYGCSSLNGYLTLP

-320 FKGCA
+320 F
-325 QLKGSLTLPENI
+325 
-337 ESIGRQAFYDCTGL
+337 
-351 TGTLKIPENVKSI
+351 
-364 GGDAFRG
+364 RG

-384 IESIGEQAF
+384 IESIGRQAF

-401 TLKIPDTV
+401 TFKIPDTV
-409 TKIEQGTFYHCGL
+409 TEIEQETFYHCGL
-422 DFIFPSNVTSIGPR
+422 DFIFPSNVTSIGLR

-458 QTVGEDAFKRAGIK
+458 QTVREDAFKRAGIK

-480 QNIQQIDEQNRAIY
+480 QNIRQIDEQNRAIY

-511 TNLDRAKLKI
+511 TNLDRANLKI
-521 GSQDIRYLCNVTFN
+521 GSQDIRYLCDVTFN
-535 PNGGVF
+535 PNGGTF
-541 ADGTSAPKTIEG
+541 KDGTSAPVTIKE
-553 IYRTEKV
+553 IWRTEKV

-607 AAWRQTDTLAT
+607 AAWRQTDTFAT

-684 VSKSYQFKLIPDQTG
+684 VSKSYQFKLVPDQTG

-713 GAPNTDEVNFT
+713 GAPNTDEVSFT

-733 AIEGLEDAVIK
+733 TIDGLDNVTLNEEK
-744 EGESKDFT
+744 SHDFT
-752 VKVDPKDDTGKGKI
+752 VRVDPKDDTGKGKI

-806 TPKETGKQTLTAA
+806 TPKMSGEQTLT
-819 VKQDKNELARDE
+819 
-831 KDFVVSEMPILT
+831 
-843 LKDGVI
+843 
-849 TSVTVPGK
+849 VTVTKENGDELGK
-857 DGADPEDITEIVK
+857 AEAKYTVNKKDVFHTLTVIGGTVKVDGTAVAPDADNSYPVKEDAVVEVSFDRSILSDAQTFDQWTISDKSLLGDPDVAYDEETFTFTMPHADVK
-870 KNANEDGS
+870 
-878 FNVPEGATVSV
+878 
-889 AFDKDAFADSGLKF
+889 
-903 GHWDITGLDDPNAY
+903 I
-917 QDKESFAFEMPA
+917 ES
-929 KGVTLKAMT
+929 MT
-938 QDASIEDDEPN
+938 RDASIDEGPN
-949 VLGTAAIIGTAA
+949 LLEKGAAAGTVIVGGVVLLYQGHMLGTELYLRYLLPHGAIVPQNRAEL
-961 VGGAVLGYQA
+961 AVL
-971 YSLGAE
+971 
-977 FAGKLM
+977 
-983 ALPYFP
+983 
-989 SNRSALAMML
+989 L
-999 WEDAGKPMPE
+999 WQDAGNPE
-1009 SELLYPDV
+1009 PVSTALYSDISNEDSAI
-1017 GQEERDMDLQHAA
+1017 QQAA
-1030 RWAMENE
+1030 RWAVENDLMELLDADE
-1037 LIPDLNDEGTAPE
+1037 HPDHFDPFEPVT
-1050 EMKFYPDNT
+1050 FTD
-1059 VSKIDVLNAWQKAQ
+1059 SIHAWKKAQ
-1073 ELKQN
+1073 ERKQTPTT
-1078 A
+1078 

>member
-1 MKKRLISLLL
+1 MKKRLVSLLL

-21 VGAVTVFAVDS
+21 VGAVTAFAEDP
-32 EWSCGATDS
+32 EWSCGANAS
-41 DTVTAH
+41 NIVTAH
-47 FNSTSGTLTFSGE
+47 FNSANGTLTFSGE

-110 LSNAK
+110 LSDAK

-129 ELTGTLKFPDSVT
+129 KLTGSLEIPDSVT
-142 GIGAKAFRDC
+142 EIGAKAFLDC

-159 ELPESLQSVGIDAFC
+159 ELPEGLQSVGNDAFY

-189 TSIGTGAFNNCA
+189 TSIGTGAFYNCA
-201 KLDGYL
+201 NLDGYL
-207 VLSSSLTKIPQYA
+207 VLSSSLTKIPKIA

-244 GAFTRCSSLTGDL
+244 AAFARCSSLTGDL
-257 EIPDTVTSIGNHA
+257 EIPDTVTSIGNNA
-270 FNGCSSLNGYLTLP
+270 FYGCSSLNGYLTLP

-307 KIPENVKSIGWGA
+307 KIPENVKFIGWG
-320 FKGCA
+320 
-325 QLKGSLTLPENI
+325 
-337 ESIGRQAFYDCTGL
+337 
-351 TGTLKIPENVKSI
+351 
-364 GGDAFRG
+364 AFRG

-384 IESIGEQAF
+384 IESIGRQAF

-401 TLKIPDTV
+401 TFKIPDTV
-409 TKIEQGTFYHCGL
+409 TEIEQETFYHCGL
-422 DFIFPSNVTSIGPR
+422 DFIFPSNVTSIGLR

-458 QTVGEDAFKRAGIK
+458 QTVREDAFKRAGIK

-480 QNIQQIDEQNRAIY
+480 QNIRQIDEQNRAIY

-511 TNLDRAKLKI
+511 TNLDRANLKI
-521 GSQDIRYLCNVTFN
+521 GSQDIRYLCDVTFN
-535 PNGGVF
+535 PNGGTF
-541 ADGTSAPKTIEG
+541 KDGTSAPVTIKE
-553 IYRTEKV
+553 IWRTEKV

-607 AAWRQTDTLAT
+607 AAWRQTDTFAT

-684 VSKSYQFKLIPDQTG
+684 VSKSYQFKLVPDQTG

-713 GAPNTDEVNFT
+713 GAPNTDEVSFT

-733 AIEGLEDAVIK
+733 TIDGLDNVTLNEEK
-744 EGESKDFT
+744 SHDFT
-752 VKVDPKDDTGKGKI
+752 VRVDPKDDTGKGKI

-806 TPKETGKQTLTAA
+806 TPKMSGEQTLT
-819 VKQDKNELARDE
+819 
-831 KDFVVSEMPILT
+831 
-843 LKDGVI
+843 
-849 TSVTVPGK
+849 VTVTKENGDELGK
-857 DGADPEDITEIVK
+857 AEAKYTVNKKDVFHTLTVIGGTVKVDGTAVAPDADNSYPVKEDAVVEVSFDRSILSDAQTFDQWTISDKSLLGDPDVAYDEETFTFTMPHADVK
-870 KNANEDGS
+870 
-878 FNVPEGATVSV
+878 
-889 AFDKDAFADSGLKF
+889 
-903 GHWDITGLDDPNAY
+903 I
-917 QDKESFAFEMPA
+917 ES
-929 KGVTLKAMT
+929 MT
-938 QDASIEDDEPN
+938 RDASIDEGPN
-949 VLGTAAIIGTAA
+949 LLEKGAAAGTVIVGGVVLLYQGHMLGTELYLRYLLPHGAIVPQNRAEL
-961 VGGAVLGYQA
+961 AVL
-971 YSLGAE
+971 
-977 FAGKLM
+977 
-983 ALPYFP
+983 
-989 SNRSALAMML
+989 L
-999 WEDAGKPMPE
+999 WQDAGNPE
-1009 SELLYPDV
+1009 PVSTALYSDISNEDSAI
-1017 GQEERDMDLQHAA
+1017 QQAA
-1030 RWAMENE
+1030 RWAVENDLMELLDADE
-1037 LIPDLNDEGTAPE
+1037 HPDHFDPFAPVT
-1050 EMKFYPDNT
+1050 FTD
-1059 VSKIDVLNAWQKAQ
+1059 SIHAWKKAQ
-1073 ELKQN
+1073 ERKQTPTT
-1078 A
+1078 

>member
-1 MKKRLISLLL
+1 MKKRLVSLLL

-21 VGAVTVFAVDS
+21 VGAVTAFAEDP
-32 EWSCGATDS
+32 EWSCGANAS
-41 DTVTAH
+41 NIVTAH
-47 FNSTSGTLTFSGE
+47 FNSASGTLTFSGE

-110 LSNAK
+110 LSDAK

-129 ELTGTLKFPDSVT
+129 KLTGSLEIPDSVT
-142 GIGAKAFRDC
+142 EIGAEAFLDC
-152 NNLSGNF
+152 DNLSGNF
-159 ELPESLQSVGIDAFC
+159 ELPEGLQSVGNDAFY

-189 TSIGTGAFNNCA
+189 TSIGTGAFYNCA
-201 KLDGYL
+201 NLDGYL
-207 VLSSSLTKIPQYA
+207 VLSSSLTKIPKIA

-244 GAFTRCSSLTGDL
+244 AAFARCSSLTGDL
-257 EIPDTVTSIGNHA
+257 EIPDTVTSIGNNA
-270 FNGCSSLNGYLTLP
+270 FYGCSSLNGYLTLP

-320 FKGCA
+320 F
-325 QLKGSLTLPENI
+325 
-337 ESIGRQAFYDCTGL
+337 
-351 TGTLKIPENVKSI
+351 
-364 GGDAFRG
+364 RG

-384 IESIGEQAF
+384 IESIGRQAF

-401 TLKIPDTV
+401 TFKIPDTV
-409 TKIEQGTFYHCGL
+409 TEIEQETFYHCGL
-422 DFIFPSNVTSIGPR
+422 DFIFPSNVTSIGLR

-458 QTVGEDAFKRAGIK
+458 QTVREDAFKRAGIK

-480 QNIQQIDEQNRAIY
+480 QNIRQIDEQNRAIY

-511 TNLDRAKLKI
+511 TNLDRANLKI
-521 GSQDIRYLCNVTFN
+521 GSQDIRYLCDVTFN
-535 PNGGVF
+535 PNGGTF
-541 ADGTSAPKTIEG
+541 KDGTSAPVTIKE
-553 IYRTEKV
+553 IWRTEKV

-607 AAWRQTDTLAT
+607 AAWRQTDTFAT

-684 VSKSYQFKLIPDQTG
+684 VSKSYQFKLVPDQTG

-713 GAPNTDEVNFT
+713 GAPNTDEVSFT

-733 AIEGLEDAVIK
+733 TIDGLDNVTLNEEK
-744 EGESKDFT
+744 SHDFT
-752 VKVDPKDDTGKGKI
+752 VRVDPKDDTGKGKI

-806 TPKETGKQTLTAA
+806 TPKMSGEQTLT
-819 VKQDKNELARDE
+819 
-831 KDFVVSEMPILT
+831 
-843 LKDGVI
+843 
-849 TSVTVPGK
+849 VTVTKENGDELGK
-857 DGADPEDITEIVK
+857 AEAKYTVNKKDVFHTLTVIGGTVKVDGTAVAPDADNSYPVKEDAVVEVSFDRSILSDAQTFDQWTISDKSLLGDPDVAYDEETFTFTMPHADVK
-870 KNANEDGS
+870 
-878 FNVPEGATVSV
+878 
-889 AFDKDAFADSGLKF
+889 
-903 GHWDITGLDDPNAY
+903 I
-917 QDKESFAFEMPA
+917 ES
-929 KGVTLKAMT
+929 MT
-938 QDASIEDDEPN
+938 RDASIDEGPN
-949 VLGTAAIIGTAA
+949 LLEKGAAAGTVIVGGVVLLYQGHMLGTELYLRYLLPHGAIVPQNRAEL
-961 VGGAVLGYQA
+961 AVL
-971 YSLGAE
+971 
-977 FAGKLM
+977 
-983 ALPYFP
+983 
-989 SNRSALAMML
+989 L
-999 WEDAGKPMPE
+999 WQDAGNPE
-1009 SELLYPDV
+1009 PVSTALYSDISNEDSAI
-1017 GQEERDMDLQHAA
+1017 QQAA
-1030 RWAMENE
+1030 RWAVENDLMELLDADE
-1037 LIPDLNDEGTAPE
+1037 HPDHFDPFAPVT
-1050 EMKFYPDNT
+1050 FTD
-1059 VSKIDVLNAWQKAQ
+1059 SIHAWKKAQ
-1073 ELKQN
+1073 ERKQTPTT
-1078 A
+1078 

>member
-1 MKKRLISLLL
+1 MKKRLVSLLL

-21 VGAVTVFAVDS
+21 VGAVTAFAEDP
-32 EWSCGATDS
+32 EWSCGANAS
-41 DTVTAH
+41 NIVTAH
-47 FNSTSGTLTFSGE
+47 FNSASGTLTFSGE

-110 LSNAK
+110 LSDAK

-129 ELTGTLKFPDSVT
+129 KLTGSLEIPDSVT
-142 GIGAKAFRDC
+142 EIGAEAFLDC

-159 ELPESLQSVGIDAFC
+159 ELPEGLQSVGNDAFY

-189 TSIGTGAFNNCA
+189 TSIGTGAFYNCA
-201 KLDGYL
+201 NLDGYL
-207 VLSSSLTKIPQYA
+207 VLSSSLTKIPKIA

-244 GAFTRCSSLTGDL
+244 AAFARCSSLTGDL
-257 EIPDTVTSIGNHA
+257 EIPDTVTSIGNNA
-270 FNGCSSLNGYLTLP
+270 FYGCSSLNGYLTLP

-320 FKGCA
+320 F
-325 QLKGSLTLPENI
+325 
-337 ESIGRQAFYDCTGL
+337 
-351 TGTLKIPENVKSI
+351 
-364 GGDAFRG
+364 RG

-384 IESIGEQAF
+384 IESIGRQAF

-401 TLKIPDTV
+401 TFKIPDTV
-409 TKIEQGTFYHCGL
+409 TEIEQETFYHCGL
-422 DFIFPSNVTSIGPR
+422 DFIFPSNVTSIGLR

-458 QTVGEDAFKRAGIK
+458 QTVREDAFKRAGIK
-472 RLFLPQNL
+472 RLFLL
-480 QNIQQIDEQNRAIY
+480 QNIRQIDEQNRAIY

-511 TNLDRAKLKI
+511 TNLDRANLKI
-521 GSQDIRYLCNVTFN
+521 GSQDIRYLCDVTFN
-535 PNGGVF
+535 PNGGTF
-541 ADGTSAPKTIEG
+541 KDGTSAPVTIKE
-553 IYRTEKV
+553 IWRTEKV

-607 AAWRQTDTLAT
+607 AAWRQTDTFAT

-684 VSKSYQFKLIPDQTG
+684 VSKSYQFKLVPDQTG

-713 GAPNTDEVNFT
+713 GAPNTDEVSFT

-733 AIEGLEDAVIK
+733 TIDGLDNVTLNEEK
-744 EGESKDFT
+744 SHDFT
-752 VKVDPKDDTGKGKI
+752 VRVDPKDDTGKGKI

-806 TPKETGKQTLTAA
+806 TPKMSGEQTLT
-819 VKQDKNELARDE
+819 
-831 KDFVVSEMPILT
+831 
-843 LKDGVI
+843 
-849 TSVTVPGK
+849 VTVTKENGDELGK
-857 DGADPEDITEIVK
+857 AEAKYTVNKKDVFHTLTVIGGTVKVDGTAVAPDADNSYPVKEDAVVEVSFDRSILSDAQTFDQWTISDKSLLGDPDVAYDEETFTFTMPHADVK
-870 KNANEDGS
+870 
-878 FNVPEGATVSV
+878 
-889 AFDKDAFADSGLKF
+889 
-903 GHWDITGLDDPNAY
+903 I
-917 QDKESFAFEMPA
+917 ES
-929 KGVTLKAMT
+929 MT
-938 QDASIEDDEPN
+938 RDASIDEGPN
-949 VLGTAAIIGTAA
+949 LLEKGAAAGTVIVGGVVLLYQGHMLGTELYLRYLLPHGAIVPQNRAEL
-961 VGGAVLGYQA
+961 AVL
-971 YSLGAE
+971 
-977 FAGKLM
+977 
-983 ALPYFP
+983 
-989 SNRSALAMML
+989 L
-999 WEDAGKPMPE
+999 WQDAGNPE
-1009 SELLYPDV
+1009 PVSTALYSDISNEDSAI
-1017 GQEERDMDLQHAA
+1017 QQAA
-1030 RWAMENE
+1030 RWAVENDLMELLDADE
-1037 LIPDLNDEGTAPE
+1037 HPDHFDPFAPVT
-1050 EMKFYPDNT
+1050 FTD
-1059 VSKIDVLNAWQKAQ
+1059 SIHAWKKAQ
-1073 ELKQN
+1073 ERKQTPTT
-1078 A
+1078 

>member
-1 MKKRLISLLL
+1 MKKRLVSLLL

-21 VGAVTVFAVDS
+21 VGAVTAFAEDP
-32 EWSCGATDS
+32 EWSCGANAS
-41 DTVTAH
+41 NIVTAH
-47 FNSTSGTLTFSGE
+47 FNSASGTLTFSGE

-110 LSNAK
+110 LSDAK

-129 ELTGTLKFPDSVT
+129 KLTGSLEIPDSVT
-142 GIGAKAFRDC
+142 EIGAEAFLDC

-159 ELPESLQSVGIDAFC
+159 ELPEGLQSVGNDAFY

-189 TSIGTGAFNNCA
+189 TSIGTGAFYNCA
-201 KLDGYL
+201 NLDGYL
-207 VLSSSLTKIPQYA
+207 VLSSSLTKIPKIA

-244 GAFTRCSSLTGDL
+244 AAFARCSSLTGDL
-257 EIPDTVTSIGNHA
+257 EIPDTVTSIGNNA
-270 FNGCSSLNGYLTLP
+270 FYGCSSLNGYLTLP

-320 FKGCA
+320 F
-325 QLKGSLTLPENI
+325 
-337 ESIGRQAFYDCTGL
+337 
-351 TGTLKIPENVKSI
+351 
-364 GGDAFRG
+364 RG

-384 IESIGEQAF
+384 IESIGRQAF

-401 TLKIPDTV
+401 TFKIPDTV
-409 TKIEQGTFYHCGL
+409 TEIEQETFYHCGL
-422 DFIFPSNVTSIGPR
+422 DFIFPSNVTSIGLR

-458 QTVGEDAFKRAGIK
+458 QTVREDAFKRAGIK

-480 QNIQQIDEQNRAIY
+480 QNIRQIDEQNRAIY

-511 TNLDRAKLKI
+511 TNLDRANLKI
-521 GSQDIRYLCNVTFN
+521 GSQDIRYLCDVTFN
-535 PNGGVF
+535 PNGGTF
-541 ADGTSAPKTIEG
+541 KDGTSAPVTIKE
-553 IYRTEKV
+553 IWRTEKV

-607 AAWRQTDTLAT
+607 AAWRQTDTFAT

-684 VSKSYQFKLIPDQTG
+684 VSKSYQFKLVPDQTG

-713 GAPNTDEVNFT
+713 GAPNTDEVSFT

-733 AIEGLEDAVIK
+733 TIDGLDNVTLNEEK
-744 EGESKDFT
+744 SHDFT
-752 VKVDPKDDTGKGKI
+752 VRVDPKDDTGKGKI

-806 TPKETGKQTLTAA
+806 TPKMSGEQTLT
-819 VKQDKNELARDE
+819 
-831 KDFVVSEMPILT
+831 
-843 LKDGVI
+843 
-849 TSVTVPGK
+849 VTVTKENGDELGK
-857 DGADPEDITEIVK
+857 AEAKYTVNKKDVFHTLTVIGGTVKVDGTAVAPDADNSYPVKEDAVVEVSFDRSILSDAQTFDQWTISDKSLLGDPDVAYDEETFTFTMPHADVK
-870 KNANEDGS
+870 
-878 FNVPEGATVSV
+878 
-889 AFDKDAFADSGLKF
+889 
-903 GHWDITGLDDPNAY
+903 I
-917 QDKESFAFEMPA
+917 ES
-929 KGVTLKAMT
+929 MT
-938 QDASIEDDEPN
+938 RDASIDEGPN
-949 VLGTAAIIGTAA
+949 LLEKGAAAGTVIVGGVVLLYQGHMLGTELYLRYLLPHGAIVPQNRAEL
-961 VGGAVLGYQA
+961 AVL
-971 YSLGAE
+971 
-977 FAGKLM
+977 
-983 ALPYFP
+983 
-989 SNRSALAMML
+989 L
-999 WEDAGKPMPE
+999 WQDAGNPE
-1009 SELLYPDV
+1009 PVSTALYSDISNEDSAI
-1017 GQEERDMDLQHAA
+1017 QQAA
-1030 RWAMENE
+1030 RWAVENDLMELLDADE
-1037 LIPDLNDEGTAPE
+1037 HPDHFDPFAPVT
-1050 EMKFYPDNT
+1050 FTD
-1059 VSKIDVLNAWQKAQ
+1059 SIHAWRKAQ
-1073 ELKQN
+1073 ERKQTPTT
-1078 A
+1078 

>member
-1 MKKRLISLLL
+1 MKKRLVSLLL

-21 VGAVTVFAVDS
+21 VGAVTAFAEDP
-32 EWSCGATDS
+32 EWSCGANAS
-41 DTVTAH
+41 NIVTAH
-47 FNSTSGTLTFSGE
+47 FNSASGTLTFSGE

-110 LSNAK
+110 LSDAK

-129 ELTGTLKFPDSVT
+129 KLTGSLEIPDSVT
-142 GIGAKAFRDC
+142 EIGAEAFLDC

-159 ELPESLQSVGIDAFC
+159 ELPEGLQSVGNDAFY

-189 TSIGTGAFNNCA
+189 TSIGTGAFYNCA
-201 KLDGYL
+201 NLDGYL
-207 VLSSSLTKIPQYA
+207 VLSSSLTKIPKIA

-244 GAFTRCSSLTGDL
+244 AAFARCSSLTGDL
-257 EIPDTVTSIGNHA
+257 EIPDTVTSIGNNA
-270 FNGCSSLNGYLTLP
+270 FYGCSSLNGYLTLP

-320 FKGCA
+320 F
-325 QLKGSLTLPENI
+325 
-337 ESIGRQAFYDCTGL
+337 
-351 TGTLKIPENVKSI
+351 
-364 GGDAFRG
+364 RG

-384 IESIGEQAF
+384 IESIGRQAF

-401 TLKIPDTV
+401 TFKIPDTV
-409 TKIEQGTFYHCGL
+409 TEIEQETFYHCGL
-422 DFIFPSNVTSIGPR
+422 DFIFPSNVTSIGLR

-458 QTVGEDAFKRAGIK
+458 QTVREDAFKRAGIK

-480 QNIQQIDEQNRAIY
+480 QNIRQIDEQNRAIY

-511 TNLDRAKLKI
+511 TNLDRANLKI
-521 GSQDIRYLCNVTFN
+521 GSQDIRYLCDVTFN
-535 PNGGVF
+535 PNGGTF
-541 ADGTSAPKTIEG
+541 KDGTSAPVTIKE
-553 IYRTEKV
+553 IWRTEKV

-607 AAWRQTDTLAT
+607 AAWRQTDTFAT

-684 VSKSYQFKLIPDQTG
+684 VSKSYQFKLVPDQTG

-713 GAPNTDEVNFT
+713 GAPNTDEVSFT

-733 AIEGLEDAVIK
+733 TIDGLDNVTLNEEK
-744 EGESKDFT
+744 SHDFT
-752 VKVDPKDDTGKGKI
+752 VRVDPKDDTGKGKI

-806 TPKETGKQTLTAA
+806 TPKMSGEQTLT
-819 VKQDKNELARDE
+819 
-831 KDFVVSEMPILT
+831 
-843 LKDGVI
+843 
-849 TSVTVPGK
+849 VTVTKENGDELGK
-857 DGADPEDITEIVK
+857 AEAKYTVNKKDVFHTLTVIGGTVKVDGTAVAPDADNSYPVKEDAVVEVSFDRSILSDAQTFDQWTISDKSLLGDPDVAYDEETFTFTMPHADVK
-870 KNANEDGS
+870 
-878 FNVPEGATVSV
+878 
-889 AFDKDAFADSGLKF
+889 
-903 GHWDITGLDDPNAY
+903 I
-917 QDKESFAFEMPA
+917 ES
-929 KGVTLKAMT
+929 MT
-938 QDASIEDDEPN
+938 RDASIDEGPN
-949 VLGTAAIIGTAA
+949 LLEKGAAAGTVIVGGVVLLYQGHMLGTELYLRYLLPHGAIVPQNRAEL
-961 VGGAVLGYQA
+961 AVL
-971 YSLGAE
+971 
-977 FAGKLM
+977 
-983 ALPYFP
+983 
-989 SNRSALAMML
+989 L
-999 WEDAGKPMPE
+999 WQDAGNPE
-1009 SELLYPDV
+1009 PVSTALYSDISNEDSAI
-1017 GQEERDMDLQHAA
+1017 QQAA
-1030 RWAMENE
+1030 RWAVENDLMELLDADE
-1037 LIPDLNDEGTAPE
+1037 HPDHFDPFAPVT
-1050 EMKFYPDNT
+1050 FTD
-1059 VSKIDVLNAWQKAQ
+1059 SIHAWKKTQ
-1073 ELKQN
+1073 ERKQTPTT
-1078 A
+1078 

>member
-1 MKKRLISLLL
+1 MKKRLVSLLL

-21 VGAVTVFAVDS
+21 VGAVTAFAEDP
-32 EWSCGATDS
+32 EWSCGANAS
-41 DTVTAH
+41 NIVTAH
-47 FNSTSGTLTFSGE
+47 FNSASGTLTFSGE

-110 LSNAK
+110 LSDAK

-129 ELTGTLKFPDSVT
+129 KLTGSLEIPDSVT
-142 GIGAKAFRDC
+142 EIGAEAFLDC

-159 ELPESLQSVGIDAFC
+159 ELPEGLQSVGNDAFY

-189 TSIGTGAFNNCA
+189 TSIGTGAFYNCA
-201 KLDGYL
+201 NLDGYL
-207 VLSSSLTKIPQYA
+207 VLSSSLTKIPKIA

-244 GAFTRCSSLTGDL
+244 AAFARCSSLTGDL
-257 EIPDTVTSIGNHA
+257 EIPDTVTSIGNNA
-270 FNGCSSLNGYLTLP
+270 FYGCSSLNGYLTLP

-320 FKGCA
+320 F
-325 QLKGSLTLPENI
+325 
-337 ESIGRQAFYDCTGL
+337 
-351 TGTLKIPENVKSI
+351 
-364 GGDAFRG
+364 RG

-384 IESIGEQAF
+384 IESIGRQAF

-401 TLKIPDTV
+401 TFKIPDTV
-409 TKIEQGTFYHCGL
+409 TEIEQETFYHCGL
-422 DFIFPSNVTSIGPR
+422 DFIFPSNVTSIGLR

-458 QTVGEDAFKRAGIK
+458 QTVREDAFKRAGIK

-480 QNIQQIDEQNRAIY
+480 QNIRQIDEQNRAIY

-511 TNLDRAKLKI
+511 TNLDRANLKI
-521 GSQDIRYLCNVTFN
+521 GSQDIRYLCDVTFN
-535 PNGGVF
+535 PNGGTF
-541 ADGTSAPKTIEG
+541 KDGTSAPVTIKE
-553 IYRTEKV
+553 IWRTEKV

-607 AAWRQTDTLAT
+607 AAWRQTDTFAT

-684 VSKSYQFKLIPDQTG
+684 VSKSYQFKLVPDQTG

-713 GAPNTDEVNFT
+713 GAPNTDEVSFT

-733 AIEGLEDAVIK
+733 TIDGLDNVTLNEEK
-744 EGESKDFT
+744 SHDFT
-752 VKVDPKDDTGKGKI
+752 VRVDPKDDTGKGKI

-806 TPKETGKQTLTAA
+806 TPKMSGEQTLT
-819 VKQDKNELARDE
+819 
-831 KDFVVSEMPILT
+831 
-843 LKDGVI
+843 
-849 TSVTVPGK
+849 VTVTKENGDELGK
-857 DGADPEDITEIVK
+857 AEAKYTVNKKDVFHTLTVIGGTVKVDGTAVVPDADNSYPVKEDAVVEVSFDRSILSDAQTFDQWTISDKSLLGDPDVAYDEETFTFTMPHADVK
-870 KNANEDGS
+870 
-878 FNVPEGATVSV
+878 
-889 AFDKDAFADSGLKF
+889 
-903 GHWDITGLDDPNAY
+903 I
-917 QDKESFAFEMPA
+917 ES
-929 KGVTLKAMT
+929 MT
-938 QDASIEDDEPN
+938 RDASIDEGPN
-949 VLGTAAIIGTAA
+949 LLEKGAAAGTVIVGGVVLLYQGHMLGTELYLRYLLPHGAIVPQNRAEL
-961 VGGAVLGYQA
+961 AVL
-971 YSLGAE
+971 
-977 FAGKLM
+977 
-983 ALPYFP
+983 
-989 SNRSALAMML
+989 L
-999 WEDAGKPMPE
+999 WQDAGNPE
-1009 SELLYPDV
+1009 PVSTALYSDISNEDSAI
-1017 GQEERDMDLQHAA
+1017 QQAA
-1030 RWAMENE
+1030 RWAVENDLMELLDADE
-1037 LIPDLNDEGTAPE
+1037 HPDHFDPFAPVT
-1050 EMKFYPDNT
+1050 FTD
-1059 VSKIDVLNAWQKAQ
+1059 SIHAWKKAQ
-1073 ELKQN
+1073 ERKQTPTT
-1078 A
+1078 

>member
-1 MKKRLISLLL
+1 MKKRLVSLLL

-21 VGAVTVFAVDS
+21 VGAVTAFAEDP
-32 EWSCGATDS
+32 EWSCGANAS
-41 DTVTAH
+41 NIVTAH
-47 FNSTSGTLTFSGE
+47 FNSVSGTLTFSGE

-129 ELTGTLKFPDSVT
+129 KLTGSLEIPDSVT
-142 GIGAKAFRDC
+142 KIGAEAFLDC

-159 ELPESLQSVGIDAFC
+159 KLPEGLQSVGNDAFY

-189 TSIGTGAFNNCA
+189 TSIGTGAFYNCA

-207 VLSSSLTKIPQYA
+207 VLSSSLTKIPQNA
-220 FNNCV
+220 FNHCV

-237 SVTVIED
+237 SVTVIE
-244 GAFTRCSSLTGDL
+244 GSAFARCSSLTGDL
-257 EIPDTVTSIGNHA
+257 EVPDTVTSIGSNA
-270 FNGCSSLNGYLTLP
+270 FDSCSGLDGYLTLP
-284 SQLTVIPSCAFWNCS
+284 SQLTVIPNCAFWNCS
-299 QLKVQGGL
+299 HLKVQGGL

-320 FKGCA
+320 FRGCA
-325 QLKGSLTLPENI
+325 QLKGSLTLPEDI

-351 TGTLKIPENVKSI
+351 TGTLEIPN
-364 GGDAFRG
+364 
-371 CAQLKGSLTLPKD
+371 
-384 IESIGEQAF
+384 
-393 YDCTGLTG
+393 
-401 TLKIPDTV
+401 TV
-409 TKIEQGTFYHCGL
+409 AKIEQEAFYHCGL

-684 VSKSYQFKLIPDQTG
+684 VSKSYQFKLVPDQTG

-713 GAPNTDEVNFT
+713 GAPNTDEVSFT

-733 AIEGLEDAVIK
+733 TIEGLENAVIN

-752 VKVDPKDDTGKGKI
+752 VKVDPKDDANLGEAFI
-766 DFGGKNGEVQYKDG
+766 DFGDKNSEIEYKDKNGEYKP
-780 DDWKDMPADGLEI
+780 MPEGGLKI
-793 DLDDGA
+793 GLGDGA

-806 TPKETGKQTLTAA
+806 TPKMSGEQTLT
-819 VKQDKNELARDE
+819 
-831 KDFVVSEMPILT
+831 
-843 LKDGVI
+843 
-849 TSVTVPGK
+849 VTVTKENGDELGK
-857 DGADPEDITEIVK
+857 AEAKYTVNKKDVFHTLTVIGGTVKVDGTAVAPDADNSYPVKEDAVVEVSFDRSILSDAQTFDQWTISDKSLLGDPDVAYDEETFTFTMPHADVK
-870 KNANEDGS
+870 
-878 FNVPEGATVSV
+878 
-889 AFDKDAFADSGLKF
+889 
-903 GHWDITGLDDPNAY
+903 I
-917 QDKESFAFEMPA
+917 ES
-929 KGVTLKAMT
+929 MT
-938 QDASIEDDEPN
+938 RDASIDEGPN
-949 VLGTAAIIGTAA
+949 LLEKGAAAGTVIVGGVVLLYQGHMLGTELYLRYLLPHGAIVPQNRAEL
-961 VGGAVLGYQA
+961 AVL
-971 YSLGAE
+971 
-977 FAGKLM
+977 
-983 ALPYFP
+983 
-989 SNRSALAMML
+989 L
-999 WEDAGKPMPE
+999 WQDAGNPE
-1009 SELLYPDV
+1009 PVSTALYSDISNEDSAI
-1017 GQEERDMDLQHAA
+1017 QQAA
-1030 RWAMENE
+1030 RWAVENDLMELLDADE
-1037 LIPDLNDEGTAPE
+1037 HPDHFDPFAPVT
-1050 EMKFYPDNT
+1050 FTD
-1059 VSKIDVLNAWQKAQ
+1059 SIHAWKKAQ
-1073 ELKQN
+1073 ERKQTPTT
-1078 A
+1078 